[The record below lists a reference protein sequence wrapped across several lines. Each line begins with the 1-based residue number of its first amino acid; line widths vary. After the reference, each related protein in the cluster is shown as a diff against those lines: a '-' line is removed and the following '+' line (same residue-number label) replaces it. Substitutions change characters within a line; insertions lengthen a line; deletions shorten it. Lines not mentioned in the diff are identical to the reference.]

1 MAKDTDTTA
10 KFKAD
15 ISELKSAFQE
25 ASRQV
30 RLANSEFKAATA
42 GMDNWNQS
50 ADGLSAKITQLNG
63 VLSAQKSQLSSLEK
77 QYELTVQQQGANSKG
92 AEELEIK
99 INQQKA
105 AIGNTEK
112 ELDKYN
118 QSLSDLTQEEKQSE
132 SSLDKLNSTIDE
144 QQSNLE
150 ALKSKYADLVVSQ
163 GANSKEAKETAKE
176 IKALSGEL
184 ADNKSKLS
192 DAEQAAD
199 DLDKS
204 IEKAGDSAENS
215 SGGFSVL
222 KGALANL
229 VSEGINKVLDGLKDL
244 TTDSSN
250 AYAQFAAAT
259 GTATDAM
266 GEYQT
271 AIENVYKNNFG
282 DSLEDVAGKMAKVK
296 EITGEIDPTNLQ
308 TMTEKAIT
316 LEDVF
321 GMDMSESLRG
331 VQSLMSHFGMTSE
344 EAFDLMSSGA
354 QQGLNYSDELGDN
367 VSEYAGKFAEA
378 GFSAEEYFQLLQN
391 GSQGGAYNLDK
402 VNDAV
407 NEVTTRL
414 ADGTIEGA
422 LDSFDSNTQE
432 VFKAWQDG
440 KATQQDVVNAI
451 VQNIKNTTNEQDKMN
466 LAATAFGT
474 MAEDG
479 GTKFIESLSSVGDSF
494 DDVKGKAD
502 ELAAVKYDTPQSA
515 LEGIGRTLKVDMLQ
529 PIADKL
535 MPYLNKAAAWVTANL
550 PAITQKVMD
559 IGAKIKDEVVPAVK
573 NIIEWAQKLS
583 PIIAAVGTAIAGL
596 ALVGFIQNFQAII
609 SATKL
614 WTAAQW
620 LLNAAMSANPIAL
633 VVIAIAALVA
643 AFVVL
648 WNKSEAFR
656 NFWIG
661 LWDNVKAIASTAW
674 EAITGFFSAAWDTIK
689 SVWDVVLGY
698 FQTLWAGIQT
708 TFSVV
713 SEVLSGFFSAAWDAI
728 KAIWDFVVGYYQ
740 GIWNGIKAVFSVV
753 SSVLTSF
760 FSAAWNGIKAVWN
773 AAVAYY
779 QGIWNGIKAVFSVV
793 SSVLTEFFSAAWNGI
808 KGIWDAVSGY
818 FSGIWESVKS
828 VFSGVESWFQ
838 SIFSAAWTAVQGVFS
853 NFGSFFQGLWDTIKS
868 TFSNLGSSLSDA
880 IGGAVRSGLNGV
892 LSMIENT
899 INNGISLINGAIGLI
914 NALPGVNVGTI
925 GSLSLPRLAKG
936 GIVDNATTA
945 IIGEDGKEAVI
956 PLERN
961 TKWIDVMASK
971 LATKL
976 SSGGYTNTQ
985 SMSNSVVNNF
995 YQTNNSPKALSRL
1008 EIYRQSRNLLN
1019 FKGV

>member
-1 MAKDTDTTA
+1 MAKDTETTA

-15 ISELKSAFQE
+15 ITELKSAFQE

-112 ELDKYN
+112 QLKNYTSQLN
-118 QSLSDLTQEEKQSE
+118 DLKSE
-132 SSLDKLNSTIDE
+132 SGNAESESE
-144 QQSNLE
+144 
-150 ALKSKYADLVVSQ
+150 
-163 GANSKEAKETAKE
+163 
-176 IKALSGEL
+176 EL
-184 ADNKSKLS
+184 ADSV
-192 DAEQAAD
+192 
-199 DLDKS
+199 
-204 IEKAGDSAENS
+204 EKAGDSAENS
-215 SGGFSVL
+215 SGGYSVL

-244 TTDSSN
+244 TSDSSN

-282 DSLEDVAGKMAKVK
+282 ESLEDVAGKMAKVK

-308 TMTEKAIT
+308 TMTEKAMT

-331 VQSLMSHFGMTSE
+331 VQSLMNHFGISSE

-367 VSEYAGKFAEA
+367 IAEYAGKFAEA
-378 GFSAEEYFQLLQN
+378 GFSADEYFQLLQN

-414 ADGTIEGA
+414 ADGTIGDA
-422 LDSFDSNTQE
+422 LDSFDSNTQD
-432 VFKAWQDG
+432 VFKAWQEG
-440 KATQQDVVNAI
+440 KATQQDVINAI

-502 ELAAVKYDTPQSA
+502 ELADVKYDTPQSA

-529 PIADKL
+529 PIVEKL

-559 IGAKIKDEVVPAVK
+559 IGTKIKDEVVPAVK
-573 NIIEWAQKLS
+573 NIIDWAQKLS

-620 LLNAAMSANPIAL
+620 LLNAAMSANPITL

-661 LWDNVKAIASTAW
+661 LWDNVKAVASTAW
-674 EAITGFFSAAWDTIK
+674 EAITGFFSTAWDTIK
-689 SVWDVVLGY
+689 AVWDVVLGY

-713 SEVLSGFFSAAWDAI
+713 SEVLSGFFSAAWNAI

-740 GIWNGIKAVFSVV
+740 GIWNGIKAV
-753 SSVLTSF
+753 
-760 FSAAWNGIKAVWN
+760 
-773 AAVAYY
+773 Y
-779 QGIWNGIKAVFSVV
+779 SVV

-818 FSGIWESVKS
+818 FSGIWNGIKS
-828 VFSGVESWFQ
+828 IFSGVSGWFQ
-838 SIFSAAWTAVQGVFS
+838 SIFQSAWDAVKGVFS
-853 NFGSFFQGLWDTIKS
+853 GFGAFFSGLWDTIKT
-868 TFSNLGSSLSDA
+868 TFSNLGSNLADA

-899 INNGISLINGAIGLI
+899 INNGIGLINGAIGLI
-914 NALPGVNVGTI
+914 NKLPGVSVGTI
-925 GSLSLPRLAKG
+925 GELSLPRLAKG
-936 GIVDNATTA
+936 GIVDNVTTA
-945 IIGEDGKEAVI
+945 IIGEDGREAVI

-995 YQTNNSPKALSRL
+995 YQTNNSPKSLSRL

-1019 FKGV
+1019 FKGM

>member
-1 MAKDTDTTA
+1 MAKDTETTA

-15 ISELKSAFQE
+15 ITELKSAFQE

-112 ELDKYN
+112 QLKNYTSQLD
-118 QSLSDLTQEEKQSE
+118 DLKSE
-132 SSLDKLNSTIDE
+132 SGNAESESE
-144 QQSNLE
+144 
-150 ALKSKYADLVVSQ
+150 
-163 GANSKEAKETAKE
+163 
-176 IKALSGEL
+176 EL
-184 ADNKSKLS
+184 ADSV
-192 DAEQAAD
+192 
-199 DLDKS
+199 
-204 IEKAGDSAENS
+204 EKAGDSAENS

-250 AYAQFAAAT
+250 AYSQFAAAT

-308 TMTEKAIT
+308 TMTEKAMT

-331 VQSLMSHFGMTSE
+331 VQSLMDHFGISSE

-367 VSEYAGKFAEA
+367 IAEYAGKFAEA
-378 GFSAEEYFQLLQN
+378 GFSADEYFQYLQN

-402 VNDAV
+402 VNDSL

-494 DDVKGKAD
+494 DNVKGKAD
-502 ELAAVKYDTPQSA
+502 ELADVKYDTPQST
-515 LEGIGRTLKVDMLQ
+515 LQGIGRTLKVDMLQ
-529 PIADKL
+529 PIVDKL

-559 IGAKIKDEVVPAVK
+559 IGVKIKDEVVPAVK
-573 NIIEWAQKLS
+573 NVFEWIQKLS
-583 PIIAAVGTAIAGL
+583 PVIAAVGTAIAGL
-596 ALVGFIQNFQAII
+596 ALVGFIQNFKTII
-609 SATKL
+609 ASTKL

-620 LLNAAMSANPIAL
+620 LLNAAMSANPITL

-661 LWDNVKAIASTAW
+661 LWDNVKSVASTAW

-689 SVWDVVLGY
+689 AVWDVVLGY

-713 SEVLSGFFSAAWDAI
+713 SEVLSGFFSAAWNAI

-773 AAVAYY
+773 AVVAYY

-853 NFGSFFQGLWDTIKS
+853 NFGSFFQGLWDTIKN
-868 TFSNLGSSLSDA
+868 TFSDLGSSLSDA
-880 IGGAVRSGLNGV
+880 IGGAVKSGLNGV

-899 INNGISLINGAIGLI
+899 INNGIGLINGAIGLI

-925 GSLSLPRLAKG
+925 GELSLPRLAKG

-945 IIGEDGKEAVI
+945 IIGEDGREAVI

-971 LATKL
+971 LASKL
-976 SSGGYTNTQ
+976 SSGGYTSTQ
-985 SMSNSVVNNF
+985 STANSVVNNF

>member
-1 MAKDTDTTA
+1 MAKDTETTT

-15 ISELKSAFQE
+15 ISELKAAFQE

-42 GMDNWNQS
+42 GMDNWNKS

-63 VLSAQKSQLSSLEK
+63 VLTAQKSQLSSLEK
-77 QYELTVQQQGANSKG
+77 QYELTVQQQGKNSKG
-92 AEELEIK
+92 AEELAIK

-112 ELDKYN
+112 QIKNYTSQLD
-118 QSLSDLTQEEKQSE
+118 DLEKE
-132 SSLDKLNSTIDE
+132 SSEAEKGSDE
-144 QQSNLE
+144 LGDSVEN
-150 ALKSKYADLVVSQ
+150 
-163 GANSKEAKETAKE
+163 
-176 IKALSGEL
+176 
-184 ADNKSKLS
+184 
-192 DAEQAAD
+192 
-199 DLDKS
+199 
-204 IEKAGDSAENS
+204 AGDSAESS
-215 SGGFSVL
+215 SGGFTVL
-222 KGALANL
+222 KGALSSLLADGIKGV
-229 VSEGINKVLDGLKDL
+229 VSGLKDL
-244 TTDSSN
+244 ATDSSN

-266 GEYQT
+266 GDYET
-271 AIENVYKNNFG
+271 AIKNVYKNNFG
-282 DSLEDVAGKMAKVK
+282 ESLEDVAEKMAKVK
-296 EITGEIDPTNLQ
+296 EVTGELDAGNLEK
-308 TMTEKAIT
+308 MTEKALT

-321 GMDMSESLRG
+321 GMDMQESLRG
-331 VQSLMSHFGMTSE
+331 VQSLMSHFGISSE

-367 VSEYAGKFAEA
+367 IAEYAGKFAEA
-378 GFSAEEYFQLLQN
+378 GFSADEYFQYLQN

-402 VNDAV
+402 VNDSL

-502 ELAAVKYDTPQSA
+502 DLAAVKYDTPQA
-515 LEGIGRTLKVDMLQ
+515 AIQGIGRNLKVDLLDPMVQ
-529 PIADKL
+529 KL
-535 MPYLNKAAAWVTANL
+535 MPYLNQAAAWVTANL
-550 PAITQKVMD
+550 PSIKQKIFEV
-559 IGAKIKDEVVPAVK
+559 ATTIKDGVVNTVK
-573 NIIEWAQKLS
+573 SVVEWVQKLS
-583 PIIAAVGTAIAGL
+583 PILAAVGTAIAGL
-596 ALVGFIQNFQAII
+596 ALVGLIQNLGAIGVALKTWAM
-609 SATKL
+609 STKL
-614 WTAAQW
+614 VTAAQW
-620 LLNAAMSANPIAL
+620 LLNAAMSANPISL

-648 WNKSEAFR
+648 WNKSESFR
-656 NFWIG
+656 NFWIN
-661 LWDNVKAIASTAW
+661 LWDNVKAVASTAW

-689 SVWDVVLGY
+689 AVWDVVLGY

-713 SEVLSGFFSAAWDAI
+713 SEVLSGFFSAAWNAI
-728 KAIWDFVVGYYQ
+728 KAIWDFVVG
-740 GIWNGIKAVFSVV
+740 
-753 SSVLTSF
+753 
-760 FSAAWNGIKAVWN
+760 
-773 AAVAYY
+773 YY

-892 LSMIENT
+892 LSMIERT

-925 GSLSLPRLAKG
+925 GELSLPRLAKG

-945 IIGEDGKEAVI
+945 IIGEDGREAVI

-971 LATKL
+971 LASKL
-976 SSGGYTNTQ
+976 SSGGYTSTQ
-985 SMSNSVVNNF
+985 STANSVVNNF

>member
-1 MAKDTDTTA
+1 MAKDTETTA

-15 ISELKSAFQE
+15 ITELKSAFQE

-63 VLSAQKSQLSSLEK
+63 VLSAQKSQLLSLEK

-112 ELDKYN
+112 QLKNYTSQLD
-118 QSLSDLTQEEKQSE
+118 DLKSE
-132 SSLDKLNSTIDE
+132 SGNAESESE
-144 QQSNLE
+144 
-150 ALKSKYADLVVSQ
+150 
-163 GANSKEAKETAKE
+163 
-176 IKALSGEL
+176 EL
-184 ADNKSKLS
+184 ADSV
-192 DAEQAAD
+192 
-199 DLDKS
+199 
-204 IEKAGDSAENS
+204 EKAGDSAENS

-250 AYAQFAAAT
+250 AYSQFAAAT

-296 EITGEIDPTNLQ
+296 EITGEIDPSNLQ

-331 VQSLMSHFGMTSE
+331 VQSLMDHFGISSE

-367 VSEYAGKFAEA
+367 IAEYAGKFAEA
-378 GFSAEEYFQLLQN
+378 GFSADEYFQYLQN

-402 VNDAV
+402 VNDSL

-432 VFKAWQDG
+432 VFKAWQNG

-494 DDVKGKAD
+494 DNVKGKAD
-502 ELAAVKYDTPQSA
+502 ELADVKYDTPQSA
-515 LEGIGRTLKVDMLQ
+515 LQGIGRTLKVDMLQ
-529 PIADKL
+529 PIVEKL

-559 IGAKIKDEVVPAVK
+559 IGGKIKDEVVPAVK
-573 NIIEWAQKLS
+573 NVFEWIQKLS
-583 PIIAAVGTAIAGL
+583 PVIAAVGTAIAGL
-596 ALVGFIQNFQAII
+596 ALVGFIQNFKTII
-609 SATKL
+609 ASTKL

-648 WNKSEAFR
+648 WNKSESFR
-656 NFWIG
+656 NFWIN
-661 LWDNVKAIASTAW
+661 LWDNVKAVASTAW

-689 SVWDVVLGY
+689 AVWDVVLGY

-713 SEVLSGFFSAAWDAI
+713 SEVLSGFFSSAWNAI

-773 AAVAYY
+773 AVVAYY
-779 QGIWNGIKAVFSVV
+779 QGIWDGIKAVFSVV

-892 LSMIENT
+892 LSMIERT

-925 GSLSLPRLAKG
+925 GELSLPRLAKG

-945 IIGEDGKEAVI
+945 IIGEDGREAVI
-956 PLERN
+956 PLEHN

-971 LATKL
+971 LASKL
-976 SSGGYTNTQ
+976 SSGGYTSTQ
-985 SMSNSVVNNF
+985 STANSVVNNF

>member
-1 MAKDTDTTA
+1 MAKDTETTA

-15 ISELKSAFQE
+15 ITELKSAFQE

-112 ELDKYN
+112 QLKNYTSQLD
-118 QSLSDLTQEEKQSE
+118 DLKSE
-132 SSLDKLNSTIDE
+132 SGNAESESE
-144 QQSNLE
+144 
-150 ALKSKYADLVVSQ
+150 
-163 GANSKEAKETAKE
+163 
-176 IKALSGEL
+176 EL
-184 ADNKSKLS
+184 ADSV
-192 DAEQAAD
+192 
-199 DLDKS
+199 
-204 IEKAGDSAENS
+204 EKAGDSAENS

-250 AYAQFAAAT
+250 AYSQFAAAT

-266 GEYQT
+266 DEYQT

-308 TMTEKAIT
+308 TMTEKAMT

-331 VQSLMSHFGMTSE
+331 VQSLMDHFGISSE

-367 VSEYAGKFAEA
+367 IAEYAGKFAEA
-378 GFSAEEYFQLLQN
+378 GFSADEYFQYLQN

-402 VNDAV
+402 VNDSL

-494 DDVKGKAD
+494 DNVKGKAD
-502 ELAAVKYDTPQSA
+502 ELADVKYDTPQSA
-515 LEGIGRTLKVDMLQ
+515 LQGIGRTLKVDMLQ
-529 PIADKL
+529 PIVDKL

-559 IGAKIKDEVVPAVK
+559 IGVKIKDEVVPAVK
-573 NIIEWAQKLS
+573 NVFEWIKKLS
-583 PIIAAVGTAIAGL
+583 PVIAAVGTAIAGL
-596 ALVGFIQNFQAII
+596 ALVGFIQNFKTII
-609 SATKL
+609 ASTKL

-633 VVIAIAALVA
+633 VVIVIAALVA

-661 LWDNVKAIASTAW
+661 LWDNVKAVASTAW

-689 SVWDVVLGY
+689 AVWDVVLGY

-713 SEVLSGFFSAAWDAI
+713 SEVLSGFFSAAWNAI

-773 AAVAYY
+773 AVVAYY

-880 IGGAVRSGLNGV
+880 IGGAVKSGLNGV

-899 INNGISLINGAIGLI
+899 INNGIGLINGAIGLI

-925 GSLSLPRLAKG
+925 GELSLPRLAKG

-945 IIGEDGKEAVI
+945 IIGEDGREAVI

-961 TKWIDVMASK
+961 TKWIDIMASK
-971 LATKL
+971 LASKL
-976 SSGGYTNTQ
+976 SSGGYTSTQ
-985 SMSNSVVNNF
+985 STANSVVNNF

>member
-1 MAKDTDTTA
+1 
-10 KFKAD
+10 
-15 ISELKSAFQE
+15 
-25 ASRQV
+25 
-30 RLANSEFKAATA
+30 
-42 GMDNWNQS
+42 MDNWNQS

-77 QYELTVQQQGANSKG
+77 QYKLTVQQQGANSKG

-112 ELDKYN
+112 QLKNYTSQLD
-118 QSLSDLTQEEKQSE
+118 DLKSE
-132 SSLDKLNSTIDE
+132 SGNAESESE
-144 QQSNLE
+144 
-150 ALKSKYADLVVSQ
+150 
-163 GANSKEAKETAKE
+163 
-176 IKALSGEL
+176 EL
-184 ADNKSKLS
+184 ADSV
-192 DAEQAAD
+192 
-199 DLDKS
+199 
-204 IEKAGDSAENS
+204 EKAGDSAENS

-250 AYAQFAAAT
+250 AYSQFAAAT

-308 TMTEKAIT
+308 TMTEKAMT

-331 VQSLMSHFGMTSE
+331 VQSLMDHFGISSE

-367 VSEYAGKFAEA
+367 IAEYAGKFSEA
-378 GFSAEEYFQLLQN
+378 GFSAEEYFQYLQN

-402 VNDAV
+402 VNDSL

-432 VFKAWQDG
+432 AFKAWQDG

-502 ELAAVKYDTPQSA
+502 ELADVKYDTPQST

-529 PIADKL
+529 PIVDKL

-559 IGAKIKDEVVPAVK
+559 IGVKIKDEVVPAVK
-573 NIIEWAQKLS
+573 NVFEWIQKLS
-583 PIIAAVGTAIAGL
+583 PVIAAVGTAIAGL
-596 ALVGFIQNFQAII
+596 ALVGFIQNFKTII
-609 SATKL
+609 ASTKL

-620 LLNAAMSANPIAL
+620 LLNAAMSANPITL

-661 LWDNVKAIASTAW
+661 LWDNVKAVASTAW

-689 SVWDVVLGY
+689 AVWDVVLGY

-713 SEVLSGFFSAAWDAI
+713 SEVLSGFFSAAWNAI

-740 GIWNGIKAVFSVV
+740 GIWSGIKAVFSVV

-773 AAVAYY
+773 AVVAYY
-779 QGIWNGIKAVFSVV
+779 QGIWDGIKAVFSVV

-853 NFGSFFQGLWDTIKS
+853 NFGSFFQGLWDTIKN
-868 TFSNLGSSLSDA
+868 TFSDLGSSLADA

-892 LSMIENT
+892 LSMIEST

-971 LATKL
+971 LASKL
-976 SSGGYTNTQ
+976 SSGGYTSTQ
-985 SMSNSVVNNF
+985 STANSVVNNF

-1019 FKGV
+1019 LKGV

>member
-1 MAKDTDTTA
+1 MAKDTETTA

-15 ISELKSAFQE
+15 ITELKSAFQE

-112 ELDKYN
+112 QLKNYTSQLD
-118 QSLSDLTQEEKQSE
+118 DLKSE
-132 SSLDKLNSTIDE
+132 SGNAESESE
-144 QQSNLE
+144 
-150 ALKSKYADLVVSQ
+150 
-163 GANSKEAKETAKE
+163 
-176 IKALSGEL
+176 EL
-184 ADNKSKLS
+184 ADSV
-192 DAEQAAD
+192 
-199 DLDKS
+199 
-204 IEKAGDSAENS
+204 EKAGDSAENS

-229 VSEGINKVLDGLKDL
+229 VSEGISKVLDGLKDL

-250 AYAQFAAAT
+250 AYSQFAAAT

-296 EITGEIDPTNLQ
+296 EITGEIDPSNLQ

-331 VQSLMSHFGMTSE
+331 VQSLMDHFGISSE

-354 QQGLNYSDELGDN
+354 QQGLNFSDELGDN
-367 VSEYAGKFAEA
+367 IAEYAGKFAEA
-378 GFSAEEYFQLLQN
+378 GFSADEYFQYLQN

-402 VNDAV
+402 VNDSL

-502 ELAAVKYDTPQSA
+502 ELADVKYDTPQST

-529 PIADKL
+529 PIVDKL

-559 IGAKIKDEVVPAVK
+559 IGVKIKDEVVPAVK
-573 NIIEWAQKLS
+573 NVFEWIQKLS
-583 PIIAAVGTAIAGL
+583 PVIAAVGTAIAGL
-596 ALVGFIQNFQAII
+596 ALVGFIQNFKTII
-609 SATKL
+609 ASTKL

-633 VVIAIAALVA
+633 VVIVIASLVA

-661 LWDNVKAIASTAW
+661 LWDNVKSVASTAW
-674 EAITGFFSAAWDTIK
+674 KAITGFFSAAWDTIK
-689 SVWDVVLGY
+689 AVWDVVLGY
-698 FQTLWAGIQT
+698 FQTLWAGIQA

-713 SEVLSGFFSAAWDAI
+713 SEVLSGFFSAAWNAI

-740 GIWNGIKAVFSVV
+740 GIWDGIKAVFSVV

-773 AAVAYY
+773 AVVAYY

-793 SSVLTEFFSAAWNGI
+793 SSVLTSFFSAAWNGI

-838 SIFSAAWTAVQGVFS
+838 SIFSAAWTAIQGVFS
-853 NFGSFFQGLWDTIKS
+853 NFGSFFQGLWDTIKN
-868 TFSNLGSSLSDA
+868 TFSDLGSSLADA
-880 IGGAVRSGLNGV
+880 IGGAVRNGLNGV
-892 LSMIENT
+892 LSMIEST

-971 LATKL
+971 LASKL
-976 SSGGYTNTQ
+976 SSGGYTSTQ
-985 SMSNSVVNNF
+985 STANSVVNNF

>member
-1 MAKDTDTTA
+1 MAKDTETTA

-15 ISELKSAFQE
+15 ITELKSAFQE

-112 ELDKYN
+112 QLKNYTSQLD
-118 QSLSDLTQEEKQSE
+118 DLKSE
-132 SSLDKLNSTIDE
+132 SGNAESESE
-144 QQSNLE
+144 
-150 ALKSKYADLVVSQ
+150 
-163 GANSKEAKETAKE
+163 
-176 IKALSGEL
+176 EL
-184 ADNKSKLS
+184 ADSV
-192 DAEQAAD
+192 
-199 DLDKS
+199 
-204 IEKAGDSAENS
+204 EKAGDSAENS

-250 AYAQFAAAT
+250 AYSQFAAAT

-296 EITGEIDPTNLQ
+296 EITGEIDPSNLQ

-331 VQSLMSHFGMTSE
+331 VQSLMNHFGISSE

-354 QQGLNYSDELGDN
+354 QQGLNFSDELGDN
-367 VSEYAGKFAEA
+367 IAEYAGKFAEA
-378 GFSAEEYFQLLQN
+378 GFSADEYFQYLQN

-402 VNDAV
+402 VNDSL

-494 DDVKGKAD
+494 DNVKGKAD
-502 ELAAVKYDTPQSA
+502 ELADVKYDTPQSA
-515 LEGIGRTLKVDMLQ
+515 LQGIGRTLKVDMLQ
-529 PIADKL
+529 PIVDKL

-559 IGAKIKDEVVPAVK
+559 IGVKIKDEVVPAVK
-573 NIIEWAQKLS
+573 NVFEWIQKLS
-583 PIIAAVGTAIAGL
+583 PVIAAVGTAIAGL
-596 ALVGFIQNFQAII
+596 ALVGFIQNFKTII
-609 SATKL
+609 ASTKL

-620 LLNAAMSANPIAL
+620 LLNAAMSANPITL

-656 NFWIG
+656 NFWIN
-661 LWDNVKAIASTAW
+661 LWDKVKAVASTAW

-689 SVWDVVLGY
+689 AVWDVVLGY

-713 SEVLSGFFSAAWDAI
+713 SEVLSGFFSAAWNAI

-760 FSAAWNGIKAVWN
+760 FSAAWNGIKAIWN
-773 AAVAYY
+773 AVVAYY
-779 QGIWNGIKAVFSVV
+779 QGIWDGIKAVFSVV

-892 LSMIENT
+892 LSMIERT

-925 GSLSLPRLAKG
+925 GELSLPRLAKG

-945 IIGEDGKEAVI
+945 IIGEDGREAVI
-956 PLERN
+956 PLEHN

-971 LATKL
+971 LASKL
-976 SSGGYTNTQ
+976 SSGGYTSTQ
-985 SMSNSVVNNF
+985 STANSVVNNF

>member
-1 MAKDTDTTA
+1 MANDTETTT

-15 ISELKSAFQE
+15 ISELKAAFQE

-42 GMDNWNQS
+42 GMDNWNKS

-63 VLSAQKSQLSSLEK
+63 VLTAQKSQLSSLEK
-77 QYELTVQQQGANSKG
+77 QYELTVQQQGKNSKG
-92 AEELEIK
+92 AEELAIK

-112 ELDKYN
+112 QIKNYTSQLD
-118 QSLSDLTQEEKQSE
+118 DLEKE
-132 SSLDKLNSTIDE
+132 SSEAEKGSDE
-144 QQSNLE
+144 L
-150 ALKSKYADLVVSQ
+150 
-163 GANSKEAKETAKE
+163 
-176 IKALSGEL
+176 
-184 ADNKSKLS
+184 
-192 DAEQAAD
+192 
-199 DLDKS
+199 
-204 IEKAGDSAENS
+204 GDSVENAGNSAESS
-215 SGGFSVL
+215 SGGFTVL
-222 KGALANL
+222 KGALSSLLADGIKGV
-229 VSEGINKVLDGLKDL
+229 VSGLKDL
-244 TTDSSN
+244 ATDSSN

-266 GEYQT
+266 GDYET
-271 AIENVYKNNFG
+271 AIKNVYKNNFG
-282 DSLEDVAGKMAKVK
+282 ESLQDVAEKMAKVK
-296 EITGEIDPTNLQ
+296 EVTGELDAGNLEK
-308 TMTEKAIT
+308 MTEKALT

-321 GMDMSESLRG
+321 GMDMQESLRG

-367 VSEYAGKFAEA
+367 VAEYAGKFAEA

-414 ADGTIEGA
+414 ADGTIA
-422 LDSFDSNTQE
+422 DTMTQIDE
-432 VFKAWQDG
+432 KTGKVKDGTGIWSAETEKLFAAWQNG
-440 KATQQDVVNAI
+440 EATQKDVFNSI
-451 VQNIKNTTNEQDKMN
+451 VSDIQNTTSEQDKMN

-502 ELAAVKYDTPQSA
+502 DLAAVKYDTPQA
-515 LEGIGRTLKVDMLQ
+515 AIQGIGRNLKVDLLDPMVQ
-529 PIADKL
+529 KL
-535 MPYLNKAAAWVTANL
+535 MPYLNQAAAWVTANL
-550 PAITQKVMD
+550 PAITQKITEV
-559 IGAKIKDEVVPAVK
+559 ATTIKDGVVNTVK
-573 NIIEWAQKLS
+573 SVVEWVQKLS
-583 PIIAAVGTAIAGL
+583 PLLAAVGTAIAGL
-596 ALVGFIQNFQAII
+596 ALVGLIQNLGAIGVALKTWAM
-609 SATKL
+609 STKL
-614 WTAAQW
+614 VTAAQW

-648 WNKSEAFR
+648 WNKSESFR
-656 NFWIG
+656 NFWIN
-661 LWDNVKAIASTAW
+661 LWDNVKAVASTAW

-689 SVWDVVLGY
+689 AVWDVVLNY
-698 FQTLWAGIQT
+698 YKTL
-708 TFSVV
+708 
-713 SEVLSGFFSAAWDAI
+713 
-728 KAIWDFVVGYYQ
+728 
-740 GIWNGIKAVFSVV
+740 WNGIKAVFSVV
-753 SSVLTSF
+753 KAVLLGF
-760 FSAAWNGIKAVWN
+760 FKAAWTAIKAVWDGVVN
-773 AAVAYY
+773 YY
-779 QGIWNGIKAVFSVV
+779 KGIWDGIKAVFSVV

-880 IGGAVRSGLNGV
+880 IGGAVKSGLNGV

-899 INNGISLINGAIGLI
+899 INNGIGLINGAIGLI

-925 GSLSLPRLAKG
+925 GELSLPRLAKG
-936 GIVDNATTA
+936 GIVNAATTA
-945 IIGEDGKEAVI
+945 VIGEDGKEAVV
-956 PLERN
+956 PLENN
-961 TKWIDVMASK
+961 TKWLDIVADK
-971 LATKL
+971 LADRLVPT
-976 SSGGYTNTQ
+976 SYGGTQ
-985 SMSNSVVNNF
+985 RITGGVVNNF
-995 YQTNNSPKALSRL
+995 YQTNNSPKSLSRL
-1008 EIYRQSRNLLN
+1008 EIYRQSKNLLN
-1019 FKGV
+1019 LKGV

>member
-1 MAKDTDTTA
+1 MAKDTETTA

-50 ADGLSAKITQLNG
+50 ADGLSAKISQLNG

-112 ELDKYN
+112 QLKNYTSQLD
-118 QSLSDLTQEEKQSE
+118 DLKSE
-132 SSLDKLNSTIDE
+132 SGNAESESE
-144 QQSNLE
+144 
-150 ALKSKYADLVVSQ
+150 
-163 GANSKEAKETAKE
+163 
-176 IKALSGEL
+176 EL
-184 ADNKSKLS
+184 ADSV
-192 DAEQAAD
+192 
-199 DLDKS
+199 
-204 IEKAGDSAENS
+204 EKAGNSAESS

-244 TTDSSN
+244 TSDSSN

-282 DSLEDVAGKMAKVK
+282 ESLEDVAGKMAKVK

-308 TMTEKAIT
+308 TMTEKAMT

-321 GMDMSESLRG
+321 GMDMTESLRG
-331 VQSLMSHFGMTSE
+331 VQSLMNHFGISSE

-367 VSEYAGKFAEA
+367 IAEYAGKFAEA
-378 GFSAEEYFQLLQN
+378 GFSADEYFQLLQN

-414 ADGTIEGA
+414 ADGTIGDA
-422 LDSFDSNTQE
+422 LDSFDSNTQD
-432 VFKAWQDG
+432 VFKAWQEG
-440 KATQQDVVNAI
+440 KATQQDVINAI

-479 GTKFIESLSSVGDSF
+479 GTKFVESLSSVGDSF

-502 ELAAVKYDTPQSA
+502 ELADVKYDTPQSA

-529 PIADKL
+529 PIVDKL
-535 MPYLNKAAAWVTANL
+535 MPYLNKVAAWVTANL

-559 IGAKIKDEVVPAVK
+559 IGTKIKDEVVPAVK
-573 NIIEWAQKLS
+573 NIIDWVQKLS

-596 ALVGFIQNFQAII
+596 ALVGFIQNFQAIV

-633 VVIAIAALVA
+633 VAIAIAALVA

-661 LWDNVKAIASTAW
+661 LWDNVKAVASTAW
-674 EAITGFFSAAWDTIK
+674 EAITGFFSTAWDTIK
-689 SVWDVVLGY
+689 AVWDVVLGY
-698 FQTLWAGIQT
+698 FQTLWDGIQT
-708 TFSVV
+708 VFSVV
-713 SEVLSGFFSAAWDAI
+713 VEVLSGFFSAAWNAI

-773 AAVAYY
+773 AVVAYY

-793 SSVLTEFFSAAWNGI
+793 GSVLTSFFSAAWNGI

-818 FSGIWESVKS
+818 FSGIWNGIKS
-828 VFSGVESWFQ
+828 IFSGVSGWFQ
-838 SIFSAAWTAVQGVFS
+838 SIFQSAWNAIKGVFS
-853 NFGSFFQGLWDTIKS
+853 GFGAFFSGLWDTIKN
-868 TFSNLGSSLSDA
+868 TFSNLGSNLADA
-880 IGGAVRSGLNGV
+880 IGGAVKSGLNGV
-892 LSMIENT
+892 LSMIEST

-914 NALPGVNVGTI
+914 NKLPGVSVGTI
-925 GSLSLPRLAKG
+925 GGLSLPRLAKG

-945 IIGEDGKEAVI
+945 VIGEDGREAVI

-971 LATKL
+971 LASKL
-976 SSGGYTNTQ
+976 SSGGYTNIQ
-985 SMSNSVVNNF
+985 SMPNSVVNNF
-995 YQTNNSPKALSRL
+995 YQTNNSPKSLSRL

>member
-1 MAKDTDTTA
+1 MAKDTETTA

-15 ISELKSAFQE
+15 ITELKSAFQE

-112 ELDKYN
+112 QLKNYTSQLD
-118 QSLSDLTQEEKQSE
+118 DLKSE
-132 SSLDKLNSTIDE
+132 SGNAESESE
-144 QQSNLE
+144 
-150 ALKSKYADLVVSQ
+150 
-163 GANSKEAKETAKE
+163 
-176 IKALSGEL
+176 EL
-184 ADNKSKLS
+184 ADSV
-192 DAEQAAD
+192 
-199 DLDKS
+199 
-204 IEKAGDSAENS
+204 EKAGDSAENS

-250 AYAQFAAAT
+250 AYSQFAAAT

-296 EITGEIDPTNLQ
+296 EITGEIDPSNLQ

-331 VQSLMSHFGMTSE
+331 VQSLMDHFGISSE

-354 QQGLNYSDELGDN
+354 QQGLNFSDELGDN
-367 VSEYAGKFAEA
+367 IAEYAGKFAEA
-378 GFSAEEYFQLLQN
+378 GFSADEYFQYLQN

-402 VNDAV
+402 VNDSL

-494 DDVKGKAD
+494 DNVKGKAD
-502 ELAAVKYDTPQSA
+502 ELADVKYDTPQSA
-515 LEGIGRTLKVDMLQ
+515 LQGIGRTLKVDMLQ
-529 PIADKL
+529 PIVDKL

-559 IGAKIKDEVVPAVK
+559 IGVKIKDEVVPAVK
-573 NIIEWAQKLS
+573 NVFEWIQKLS
-583 PIIAAVGTAIAGL
+583 PVIAAVGTAIAGL
-596 ALVGFIQNFQAII
+596 ALVGFIQNFKTII
-609 SATKL
+609 ASTKL

-620 LLNAAMSANPIAL
+620 LLNAAMSANPITL

-656 NFWIG
+656 NFWIN
-661 LWDNVKAIASTAW
+661 LWDKVKAVASTAW

-689 SVWDVVLGY
+689 VVWDVVLGY

-713 SEVLSGFFSAAWDAI
+713 SEVLSGFFSAAWNAI

-773 AAVAYY
+773 AVVAYY
-779 QGIWNGIKAVFSVV
+779 QGIWDGIKAVFSVV

-880 IGGAVRSGLNGV
+880 IGGAVKSGLNGV
-892 LSMIENT
+892 LSMIERT

-925 GSLSLPRLAKG
+925 GELSLPRLAKG

-945 IIGEDGKEAVI
+945 IIGEDGREAVI

-971 LATKL
+971 LASKL
-976 SSGGYTNTQ
+976 SSGGYTSTQ
-985 SMSNSVVNNF
+985 STANSVVNNF

>member
-1 MAKDTDTTA
+1 MAKDTETTA

-15 ISELKSAFQE
+15 ITELKSAFQE

-112 ELDKYN
+112 QLKNYTSQLD
-118 QSLSDLTQEEKQSE
+118 DLKSE
-132 SSLDKLNSTIDE
+132 SGNAESESE
-144 QQSNLE
+144 
-150 ALKSKYADLVVSQ
+150 
-163 GANSKEAKETAKE
+163 
-176 IKALSGEL
+176 EL
-184 ADNKSKLS
+184 ADSV
-192 DAEQAAD
+192 
-199 DLDKS
+199 
-204 IEKAGDSAENS
+204 EKAGDSAENS

-250 AYAQFAAAT
+250 AYSQFAAAT

-266 GEYQT
+266 DEYQT

-308 TMTEKAIT
+308 TMTEKAMT

-331 VQSLMSHFGMTSE
+331 VQSLMDHFGISSE

-367 VSEYAGKFAEA
+367 IAEYAGKFAEA
-378 GFSAEEYFQLLQN
+378 GFSADEYFQYLQN

-402 VNDAV
+402 VNDSL

-494 DDVKGKAD
+494 DNVKGKAD
-502 ELAAVKYDTPQSA
+502 ELADVKYDTPQSA
-515 LEGIGRTLKVDMLQ
+515 LQGIGRTLKVDMLQ
-529 PIADKL
+529 PIVDKL

-559 IGAKIKDEVVPAVK
+559 IGVKIKDEVVPAVK
-573 NIIEWAQKLS
+573 NVFEWIQKLS
-583 PIIAAVGTAIAGL
+583 PVIAAVGTAIAGL
-596 ALVGFIQNFQAII
+596 ALVGFIQNFKTII
-609 SATKL
+609 ASTKL

-620 LLNAAMSANPIAL
+620 LLNAAMSANPITL

-656 NFWIG
+656 NFWIN
-661 LWDNVKAIASTAW
+661 LWDKVKAVASTAW

-689 SVWDVVLGY
+689 AVWDVVLGY

-713 SEVLSGFFSAAWDAI
+713 SEVLSGFFSAAWNAI

-760 FSAAWNGIKAVWN
+760 FSAAWNGIKAIWN
-773 AAVAYY
+773 AVVAYY
-779 QGIWNGIKAVFSVV
+779 QGIWDGIKAVFSVV
-793 SSVLTEFFSAAWNGI
+793 SSVLTEFFSAAWDGI
-808 KGIWDAVSGY
+808 KGIWDAASGY

-828 VFSGVESWFQ
+828 VFSDVESWFQ

-880 IGGAVRSGLNGV
+880 IGGAVKSGLNGV
-892 LSMIENT
+892 LSMIERT

-925 GSLSLPRLAKG
+925 GELSLPRLAKG

-945 IIGEDGKEAVI
+945 IIGEDGREAVI

-971 LATKL
+971 LASKL
-976 SSGGYTNTQ
+976 SSGGYTSTQ
-985 SMSNSVVNNF
+985 STANSVVNNF

>member
-1 MAKDTDTTA
+1 MAKDTETTA

-15 ISELKSAFQE
+15 ITELKSAFQE

-112 ELDKYN
+112 QLKNYTSQLD
-118 QSLSDLTQEEKQSE
+118 DLKSE
-132 SSLDKLNSTIDE
+132 SGNAESESE
-144 QQSNLE
+144 
-150 ALKSKYADLVVSQ
+150 
-163 GANSKEAKETAKE
+163 
-176 IKALSGEL
+176 EL
-184 ADNKSKLS
+184 ADSV
-192 DAEQAAD
+192 
-199 DLDKS
+199 
-204 IEKAGDSAENS
+204 EKAGDSAENS

-250 AYAQFAAAT
+250 AYSQFAAAT

-296 EITGEIDPTNLQ
+296 EITGEIDPSNLQ
-308 TMTEKAIT
+308 IMTEKAIT

-321 GMDMSESLRG
+321 GIDMSESLRG
-331 VQSLMSHFGMTSE
+331 VQSLMDHFGISSE

-367 VSEYAGKFAEA
+367 IAEYAGKFAEA
-378 GFSAEEYFQLLQN
+378 GFSADEYFQYLQN

-402 VNDAV
+402 VNDSL

-494 DDVKGKAD
+494 DNVKGKAD
-502 ELAAVKYDTPQSA
+502 ELADVKYDTPQSA
-515 LEGIGRTLKVDMLQ
+515 LQGIGRTLKVDMLQ
-529 PIADKL
+529 PIVEKL

-559 IGAKIKDEVVPAVK
+559 IGVKIKDEVVPAVK
-573 NIIEWAQKLS
+573 NVFEWIQKLS
-583 PIIAAVGTAIAGL
+583 PVIAAVGTAIAGL
-596 ALVGFIQNFQAII
+596 ALVGFIQNFKTII
-609 SATKL
+609 ASTKL

-648 WNKSEAFR
+648 WNKSESFR
-656 NFWIG
+656 NFWIN
-661 LWDNVKAIASTAW
+661 LWDNVKAVASTAW

-689 SVWDVVLGY
+689 AVWDVVLGY

-713 SEVLSGFFSAAWDAI
+713 SEVLSGFFSAAWNAI

-760 FSAAWNGIKAVWN
+760 FSAAWDGIKAVWN
-773 AAVAYY
+773 AVVAYY
-779 QGIWNGIKAVFSVV
+779 QGIWDGIEAVFSVV

-808 KGIWDAVSGY
+808 KGIWDDVSGY

-828 VFSGVESWFQ
+828 VFSDVESWFQ

-880 IGGAVRSGLNGV
+880 IGGAVKSGLNGV
-892 LSMIENT
+892 LSMIERT

-925 GSLSLPRLAKG
+925 GELSLPRLAKG

-945 IIGEDGKEAVI
+945 IIGEDGREAVI

-971 LATKL
+971 LASKL
-976 SSGGYTNTQ
+976 SSGGYTSTQ
-985 SMSNSVVNNF
+985 STANSVVNNF

>member
-1 MAKDTDTTA
+1 MAKDTETTA

-15 ISELKSAFQE
+15 ITELKSAFQE

-112 ELDKYN
+112 QLKNYTSQLD
-118 QSLSDLTQEEKQSE
+118 DLKSE
-132 SSLDKLNSTIDE
+132 SGNAESESE
-144 QQSNLE
+144 
-150 ALKSKYADLVVSQ
+150 
-163 GANSKEAKETAKE
+163 
-176 IKALSGEL
+176 EL
-184 ADNKSKLS
+184 ADSV
-192 DAEQAAD
+192 
-199 DLDKS
+199 
-204 IEKAGDSAENS
+204 EKAGDSAENS

-250 AYAQFAAAT
+250 AYSQFAAAT
-259 GTATDAM
+259 GTAADAM

-296 EITGEIDPTNLQ
+296 EITGEIDPSNLQ

-367 VSEYAGKFAEA
+367 IAEYAGKFAEA
-378 GFSAEEYFQLLQN
+378 GFSADEYFQYLQN

-402 VNDAV
+402 VNDSL

-432 VFKAWQDG
+432 VFKTWQDG

-515 LEGIGRTLKVDMLQ
+515 LQGIGRTLKVDMLQ
-529 PIADKL
+529 PIVEKL

-559 IGAKIKDEVVPAVK
+559 IGIKIKDEVVPAVK
-573 NIIEWAQKLS
+573 NVFEWIQKLS
-583 PIIAAVGTAIAGL
+583 PVIAAVGTAIAGL
-596 ALVGFIQNFQAII
+596 ALVGFIQNFKTII
-609 SATKL
+609 ASTKL

-620 LLNAAMSANPIAL
+620 LLNAAMSANPISL

-656 NFWIG
+656 NFWIN
-661 LWDNVKAIASTAW
+661 LWDNVKAVASTAW
-674 EAITGFFSAAWDTIK
+674 EAITDFFSAAWDTIK
-689 SVWDVVLGY
+689 AVWDVVLGY

-713 SEVLSGFFSAAWDAI
+713 SEVLSGFFSAAWNAI

-773 AAVAYY
+773 AVIAYY

-793 SSVLTEFFSAAWNGI
+793 SSVLTGYFSAAWNGI
-808 KGIWDAVSGY
+808 KAIWDGVTSF
-818 FSGIWESVKS
+818 FSGVWSGITSIFGNVGGWFKSKFTEAWNAVKG
-828 VFSGVESWFQ
+828 VFSG
-838 SIFSAAWTAVQGVFS
+838 
-853 NFGSFFQGLWDTIKS
+853 FGSFFQGLWDTIKS
-868 TFSNLGSSLSDA
+868 TFSRLGSSLADA
-880 IGGAVRSGLNGV
+880 IGGAVKSGLNGV

-899 INNGISLINGAIGLI
+899 INNGIGLINGAIGLI
-914 NALPGVNVGTI
+914 NKLPGVSVGTI
-925 GSLSLPRLAKG
+925 GELSLPRLAKG

-945 IIGEDGKEAVI
+945 IIGEDGREAVI

-971 LATKL
+971 LASKL
-976 SSGGYTNTQ
+976 SSGGYTSTQ
-985 SMSNSVVNNF
+985 STANSVVNNF

>member
-1 MAKDTDTTA
+1 MAKDTETTA

-15 ISELKSAFQE
+15 ITELKSAFQE

-112 ELDKYN
+112 QLKNYTSQLD
-118 QSLSDLTQEEKQSE
+118 DLKSE
-132 SSLDKLNSTIDE
+132 SGNAESESE
-144 QQSNLE
+144 
-150 ALKSKYADLVVSQ
+150 
-163 GANSKEAKETAKE
+163 
-176 IKALSGEL
+176 EL
-184 ADNKSKLS
+184 ADSV
-192 DAEQAAD
+192 
-199 DLDKS
+199 
-204 IEKAGDSAENS
+204 EKAGDSAENS

-250 AYAQFAAAT
+250 AYSQFAAAT

-296 EITGEIDPTNLQ
+296 EITGEIDPSNLQ

-331 VQSLMSHFGMTSE
+331 VQSLMDHFGISSE

-354 QQGLNYSDELGDN
+354 QQGLNFSDELGDN
-367 VSEYAGKFAEA
+367 IAEYAGKFAEA
-378 GFSAEEYFQLLQN
+378 GFSADEYFQYLQN

-402 VNDAV
+402 VNDSL

-494 DDVKGKAD
+494 DNVKGKAD
-502 ELAAVKYDTPQSA
+502 ELADVKYDTPQSA
-515 LEGIGRTLKVDMLQ
+515 LQGIGRTLKVDMLQ
-529 PIADKL
+529 PIVEKL

-559 IGAKIKDEVVPAVK
+559 IGTKIKNEVVPAVK
-573 NIIEWAQKLS
+573 NVFEWIQKLS
-583 PIIAAVGTAIAGL
+583 PVIAAVGTAIAGL
-596 ALVGFIQNFQAII
+596 ALVGFIQNFKTII
-609 SATKL
+609 ASTKL

-648 WNKSEAFR
+648 WNKSESFR
-656 NFWIG
+656 NFWIN
-661 LWDNVKAIASTAW
+661 LWDNVKAVASTAW

-689 SVWDVVLGY
+689 AVWDVVLGY

-713 SEVLSGFFSAAWDAI
+713 SEVLSGFFSAAWNAI

-773 AAVAYY
+773 AVVAYY
-779 QGIWNGIKAVFSVV
+779 QGIWDGIKAVFSVV

-880 IGGAVRSGLNGV
+880 IGGAVKSGLNGV
-892 LSMIENT
+892 LSMIERT

-925 GSLSLPRLAKG
+925 GELSLPRLAKG

-945 IIGEDGKEAVI
+945 IIGEDGREAVI
-956 PLERN
+956 PLEHN
-961 TKWIDVMASK
+961 TKWIDVMSSK
-971 LATKL
+971 LASKL
-976 SSGGYTNTQ
+976 SSGGYTSTQ
-985 SMSNSVVNNF
+985 STANSVVNNF

>member
-1 MAKDTDTTA
+1 MAKDTETTT

-15 ISELKSAFQE
+15 ISELKAAFQE

-42 GMDNWNQS
+42 GMDNWNKS

-63 VLSAQKSQLSSLEK
+63 VLTAQKSQLSSLEK
-77 QYELTVQQQGANSKG
+77 QYELTVQQQGKNSKG
-92 AEELEIK
+92 AEELAIK

-112 ELDKYN
+112 QLKNYTSQLD
-118 QSLSDLTQEEKQSE
+118 DLKSE
-132 SSLDKLNSTIDE
+132 SGNAESESE
-144 QQSNLE
+144 
-150 ALKSKYADLVVSQ
+150 
-163 GANSKEAKETAKE
+163 
-176 IKALSGEL
+176 EL
-184 ADNKSKLS
+184 ADSV
-192 DAEQAAD
+192 
-199 DLDKS
+199 
-204 IEKAGDSAENS
+204 EKAGDSAENS

-250 AYAQFAAAT
+250 AYSQFAAAT

-266 GEYQT
+266 GDYET
-271 AIENVYKNNFG
+271 AIKNVYKNNFG
-282 DSLEDVAGKMAKVK
+282 ESLEDVAEKMAKVK
-296 EITGEIDPTNLQ
+296 EVTGELDAGNLEK
-308 TMTEKAIT
+308 MTEKALT

-321 GMDMSESLRG
+321 GMDMQESLRG

-367 VSEYAGKFAEA
+367 IAEYAGKFAEA
-378 GFSAEEYFQLLQN
+378 GFSADEYFQYLQN

-414 ADGTIEGA
+414 ADGTIA
-422 LDSFDSNTQE
+422 DTMTQIDE
-432 VFKAWQDG
+432 KTGKVKDGTGIWSAETEKLFAAWQNG
-440 KATQQDVVNAI
+440 EATQKDVFNSI
-451 VQNIKNTTNEQDKMN
+451 VSDIQNTTSEQDKMN

-502 ELAAVKYDTPQSA
+502 DLAAVKYDTPQA
-515 LEGIGRTLKVDMLQ
+515 AIQGIGRNLKVDLLDPMVQ
-529 PIADKL
+529 KL
-535 MPYLNKAAAWVTANL
+535 MPYLNQAAAWVTANL
-550 PAITQKVMD
+550 PAITQKITEV
-559 IGAKIKDEVVPAVK
+559 ATTIKDGVVNTVK
-573 NIIEWAQKLS
+573 SVVEWVQKLS
-583 PIIAAVGTAIAGL
+583 PLLAAVGTAIAGL
-596 ALVGFIQNFQAII
+596 ALVGLIQNLGAVGAALKTWAM
-609 SATKL
+609 STKL
-614 WTAAQW
+614 VTAAQW

-656 NFWIG
+656 NFWIN
-661 LWDNVKAIASTAW
+661 LWDNVKAVASTAW
-674 EAITGFFSAAWDTIK
+674 EAITGFFSAAWDAIK
-689 SVWDVVLGY
+689 AVWDVVLNY
-698 FQTLWAGIQT
+698 YKTLWNGIKAV
-708 TFSVV
+708 FSVV
-713 SEVLSGFFSAAWDAI
+713 KAVLLGFFKAAWTAI
-728 KAIWDFVVGYYQ
+728 KAVWDGVVAYYQ
-740 GIWNGIKAVFSVV
+740 GIWDGIKAVFSVV

-773 AAVAYY
+773 AVVAYY
-779 QGIWNGIKAVFSVV
+779 QGIWDGIKA
-793 SSVLTEFFSAAWNGI
+793 
-808 KGIWDAVSGY
+808 
-818 FSGIWESVKS
+818 

-880 IGGAVRSGLNGV
+880 IGGAVKSGLNGV

-899 INNGISLINGAIGLI
+899 INNGIGLINGAIGLI

-925 GSLSLPRLAKG
+925 GELSLPRLAKG
-936 GIVDNATTA
+936 GIVNAATTA
-945 IIGEDGKEAVI
+945 VIGEDGKEAVV
-956 PLERN
+956 PLENN
-961 TKWIDVMASK
+961 TKWLDIVADK
-971 LATKL
+971 LADRLVPT
-976 SSGGYTNTQ
+976 SYGGTQ
-985 SMSNSVVNNF
+985 RITGGVVNNF
-995 YQTNNSPKALSRL
+995 YQTNNSPKSLSRL
-1008 EIYRQSRNLLN
+1008 EIYRQSKNLLN
-1019 FKGV
+1019 LKGV

>member
-1 MAKDTDTTA
+1 MAKDKDTTT

-15 ISELKSAFQE
+15 ISELKAAFQE

-42 GMDNWNQS
+42 GMDNWNKS

-63 VLSAQKSQLSSLEK
+63 VLTAQKSQLSSLEK
-77 QYELTVQQQGANSKG
+77 QYELTVQQQGKNSKG
-92 AEELEIK
+92 AEELAIK

-112 ELDKYN
+112 QIKNYTSQLD
-118 QSLSDLTQEEKQSE
+118 DLEKE
-132 SSLDKLNSTIDE
+132 SSEAEKESDE
-144 QQSNLE
+144 LGDSVEE
-150 ALKSKYADLVVSQ
+150 AGKSAES
-163 GANSKEAKETAKE
+163 
-176 IKALSGEL
+176 SGE
-184 ADNKSKLS
+184 
-192 DAEQAAD
+192 
-199 DLDKS
+199 
-204 IEKAGDSAENS
+204 
-215 SGGFSVL
+215 GFTVL
-222 KGALANL
+222 KGALSSLLADGIKGV
-229 VSEGINKVLDGLKDL
+229 VSGLKDL
-244 TTDSSN
+244 ATDSSN

-266 GEYQT
+266 GDYET
-271 AIENVYKNNFG
+271 AIKNVYKNNFG
-282 DSLEDVAGKMAKVK
+282 ESLEDVAEKMAKVK
-296 EITGEIDPTNLQ
+296 EVTGELDAGNLEK
-308 TMTEKAIT
+308 MTEKALT

-331 VQSLMSHFGMTSE
+331 VQSLMNHFGMTSE

-414 ADGTIEGA
+414 ADGTIA
-422 LDSFDSNTQE
+422 DTMTQIDE
-432 VFKAWQDG
+432 KTGKVKDGTGIWSAETEKLFAAWQNG
-440 KATQQDVVNAI
+440 EATQKDVFNSI
-451 VQNIKNTTNEQDKMN
+451 VSDIQNTTSEQDKMN

-502 ELAAVKYDTPQSA
+502 DLAAVKYDTPQA
-515 LEGIGRTLKVDMLQ
+515 AIQGIGRNLKVDLLD
-529 PIADKL
+529 PIVQKL
-535 MPYLNKAAAWVTANL
+535 MPYLNQAAAWVTENL
-550 PAITQKVMD
+550 PAIKQKVFE
-559 IGAKIKDEVVPAVK
+559 IGSTLKTVV
-573 NIIEWAQKLS
+573 EWVQKLS
-583 PIIAAVGTAIAGL
+583 PLLAAVGTAIAGL
-596 ALVGFIQNFQAII
+596 ALVGFIQNFKAII

-661 LWDNVKAIASTAW
+661 LWDKVKAVASTAW

-689 SVWDVVLGY
+689 AVWDVVLGY
-698 FQTLWAGIQT
+698 FQTLWVGIQT

-713 SEVLSGFFSAAWDAI
+713 SEVLSGFFTAAWNAI

-753 SSVLTSF
+753 KDVLLGF
-760 FSAAWNGIKAVWN
+760 FKSAWDTIKAVWDVVLN
-773 AAVAYY
+773 YY
-779 QGIWNGIKAVFSVV
+779 KTLWEGIKKIFSVV
-793 SSVLTEFFSAAWNGI
+793 KNVLGGFF
-808 KGIWDAVSGY
+808 K
-818 FSGIWESVKS
+818 
-828 VFSGVESWFQ
+828 
-838 SIFSAAWTAVQGVFS
+838 AAWTAIRIVWDNVKGYFQTVWNNIKTIFSVVKSVLTGNFSDAWDGIKSIWNNVSSYFQGIWDGIKSIFSGVSGWFQSTFQAAWDAIKNVFS
-853 NFGSFFQGLWDTIKS
+853 NFGSFFQGLWDTISS
-868 TFSNLGSSLSDA
+868 TFSNLGSNIADA
-880 IGGAVRSGLNGV
+880 IGGAVKSGLNGV
-892 LSMIENT
+892 ISMIENT
-899 INNGISLINGAIGLI
+899 INNAIGLINGAIGLI
-914 NALPGVNVGTI
+914 NKLPGVSVGTV
-925 GSLSLPRLAKG
+925 GELSLPRLAKG
-936 GIVDNATTA
+936 GIINGATTA
-945 IIGEDGKEAVI
+945 VIGEDGREAVV
-956 PLERN
+956 PLENN
-961 TKWIDVMASK
+961 TEWLDIIADKLYDRLNTSK
-971 LATKL
+971 YGH
-976 SSGGYTNTQ
+976 SQSVSGGTI
-985 SMSNSVVNNF
+985 NNF
-995 YQTNNSPKALSRL
+995 YQTNNSPKPLSRL
-1008 EIYRQSRNLLN
+1008 EIYRQSKNLLSM
-1019 FKGV
+1019 KGV

>member
-1 MAKDTDTTA
+1 MAKDTETTA

-15 ISELKSAFQE
+15 ITELKSAFQE

-112 ELDKYN
+112 QLKNYTSQLDNLK
-118 QSLSDLTQEEKQSE
+118 SE
-132 SSLDKLNSTIDE
+132 SGNAESESE
-144 QQSNLE
+144 
-150 ALKSKYADLVVSQ
+150 
-163 GANSKEAKETAKE
+163 
-176 IKALSGEL
+176 EL
-184 ADNKSKLS
+184 ADSV
-192 DAEQAAD
+192 
-199 DLDKS
+199 
-204 IEKAGDSAENS
+204 EKAGDSAENS

-250 AYAQFAAAT
+250 AYSQFAAAT

-296 EITGEIDPTNLQ
+296 EITGEIDPSNLQ

-331 VQSLMSHFGMTSE
+331 VQSLMDHFGISSE

-367 VSEYAGKFAEA
+367 IAEYAGKFAEA
-378 GFSAEEYFQLLQN
+378 GFSADEYFQYLQN

-402 VNDAV
+402 VNDSL

-494 DDVKGKAD
+494 DNVKGKAD
-502 ELAAVKYDTPQSA
+502 ELADVKYDTPQSA
-515 LEGIGRTLKVDMLQ
+515 LQGIGRTLKVDMLQ
-529 PIADKL
+529 PIVDKL

-559 IGAKIKDEVVPAVK
+559 IGVKIKDEVVPAVK
-573 NIIEWAQKLS
+573 NVFEWIQKLS
-583 PIIAAVGTAIAGL
+583 PVIAAVGTAIAGL
-596 ALVGFIQNFQAII
+596 ALVGFIQNFKTII
-609 SATKL
+609 ASTKL

-648 WNKSEAFR
+648 WNKSESFR

-661 LWDNVKAIASTAW
+661 LWDNVKAVASTAW

-689 SVWDVVLGY
+689 AVWDVVLGY

-713 SEVLSGFFSAAWDAI
+713 SEVLSGFFSAAWNAI
-728 KAIWDFVVGYYQ
+728 KAIWDFVVG
-740 GIWNGIKAVFSVV
+740 
-753 SSVLTSF
+753 
-760 FSAAWNGIKAVWN
+760 
-773 AAVAYY
+773 YY

-880 IGGAVRSGLNGV
+880 IGGAVKSGLNGV
-892 LSMIENT
+892 LSMIERT

-925 GSLSLPRLAKG
+925 GELSLPRLAKG

-945 IIGEDGKEAVI
+945 IIGEDGREAVI

-971 LATKL
+971 LASKL
-976 SSGGYTNTQ
+976 SSGGYTSTQ
-985 SMSNSVVNNF
+985 STANSVVNNF

>member
-1 MAKDTDTTA
+1 MAKDTETTA

-15 ISELKSAFQE
+15 ITELKSAFQE

-112 ELDKYN
+112 QLKNYTSQLD
-118 QSLSDLTQEEKQSE
+118 DLKSE
-132 SSLDKLNSTIDE
+132 SGNAESESE
-144 QQSNLE
+144 
-150 ALKSKYADLVVSQ
+150 
-163 GANSKEAKETAKE
+163 
-176 IKALSGEL
+176 EL
-184 ADNKSKLS
+184 ADSV
-192 DAEQAAD
+192 
-199 DLDKS
+199 
-204 IEKAGDSAENS
+204 EKAGDSAENS

-250 AYAQFAAAT
+250 AYSQFAAAT

-296 EITGEIDPTNLQ
+296 EITGEIDPSNLQ
-308 TMTEKAIT
+308 AMTEKAIT

-331 VQSLMSHFGMTSE
+331 VQSLMDHFGISSE

-367 VSEYAGKFAEA
+367 IAEYAGKFAEA
-378 GFSAEEYFQLLQN
+378 GFSADEYFQYLQN

-402 VNDAV
+402 VNDSL

-432 VFKAWQDG
+432 VFKAWQNG

-494 DDVKGKAD
+494 DNVKGKAD
-502 ELAAVKYDTPQSA
+502 ELADVKYDTPQSA
-515 LEGIGRTLKVDMLQ
+515 LQGIGRTLKVDMLQ
-529 PIADKL
+529 PIVDKL

-559 IGAKIKDEVVPAVK
+559 IGVKIKDEVVPAVK
-573 NIIEWAQKLS
+573 NVFEWIQKLS
-583 PIIAAVGTAIAGL
+583 PVIAAVGTAIAGL
-596 ALVGFIQNFQAII
+596 ALVGFIQNFKTII
-609 SATKL
+609 ASTKL

-620 LLNAAMSANPIAL
+620 LLNAAMSANPITL

-648 WNKSEAFR
+648 WNKSESFR

-661 LWDNVKAIASTAW
+661 LWDNVKAVASTAW

-689 SVWDVVLGY
+689 AVWDVVLGY

-713 SEVLSGFFSAAWDAI
+713 SEVLSGFFSAAWNAI

-773 AAVAYY
+773 AVVTYY
-779 QGIWNGIKAVFSVV
+779 QGIWDGIKAVFSVV

-880 IGGAVRSGLNGV
+880 IGGAVKSGLNGV
-892 LSMIENT
+892 LSMIERT

-925 GSLSLPRLAKG
+925 GELSLPRLAKG

-945 IIGEDGKEAVI
+945 IIGEDGREAVI

-971 LATKL
+971 LASKL
-976 SSGGYTNTQ
+976 SSGGYTSTQ
-985 SMSNSVVNNF
+985 STANSVVNNF

>member
-1 MAKDTDTTA
+1 MAKDTETTT

-15 ISELKSAFQE
+15 ISELKAAFQE

-42 GMDNWNQS
+42 GMDNWNKS

-63 VLSAQKSQLSSLEK
+63 VLTAQKSQLSTLEK
-77 QYELTVQQQGANSKG
+77 QYELTVQQQGKNSKG
-92 AEELEIK
+92 AEELAIK

-112 ELDKYN
+112 QIKNYTSQLD
-118 QSLSDLTQEEKQSE
+118 DLEKE
-132 SSLDKLNSTIDE
+132 SSEAEKGSDE
-144 QQSNLE
+144 LGDSVEN
-150 ALKSKYADLVVSQ
+150 AGKSAES
-163 GANSKEAKETAKE
+163 
-176 IKALSGEL
+176 SGE
-184 ADNKSKLS
+184 
-192 DAEQAAD
+192 
-199 DLDKS
+199 
-204 IEKAGDSAENS
+204 
-215 SGGFSVL
+215 GFTVL
-222 KGALANL
+222 KGALSSLLADGIKGV
-229 VSEGINKVLDGLKDL
+229 VSGLKDL
-244 TTDSSN
+244 ATDSSN

-266 GEYQT
+266 GDYET
-271 AIENVYKNNFG
+271 AIKNVYKNNFG
-282 DSLEDVAGKMAKVK
+282 ESLEDVAEKMAKVK
-296 EITGEIDPTNLQ
+296 EVTGELDAGNLEK
-308 TMTEKAIT
+308 MTEKALT

-321 GMDMSESLRG
+321 GMDMQESLRG

-414 ADGTIEGA
+414 ADGTIA
-422 LDSFDSNTQE
+422 DTMTQIDE
-432 VFKAWQDG
+432 KTGKVKDGTGIWSAETEKLFAAWQNG
-440 KATQQDVVNAI
+440 EATQKDVFNSI
-451 VQNIKNTTNEQDKMN
+451 VSDIQNTTIEQDKMN

-502 ELAAVKYDTPQSA
+502 DLAAVKYDTPQA
-515 LEGIGRTLKVDMLQ
+515 AIQGIGRNLKVDLLDPMVQ
-529 PIADKL
+529 KL
-535 MPYLNKAAAWVTANL
+535 MPYLNQAAAWVTENL
-550 PAITQKVMD
+550 PAITQKITEV
-559 IGAKIKDEVVPAVK
+559 ATTIKDGVVNTVK
-573 NIIEWAQKLS
+573 SVVDWVQKLS
-583 PIIAAVGTAIAGL
+583 PLLAAVGTAIAGL
-596 ALVGFIQNFQAII
+596 ALVGLIQNLGAIGVALKTWAM
-609 SATKL
+609 STKL
-614 WTAAQW
+614 VTAAQW

-661 LWDNVKAIASTAW
+661 LWDNVKAVASTAW
-674 EAITGFFSAAWDTIK
+674 EAITGFFSAAWDAIK
-689 SVWDVVLGY
+689 AVWDVVLNY
-698 FQTLWAGIQT
+698 YKTL
-708 TFSVV
+708 
-713 SEVLSGFFSAAWDAI
+713 
-728 KAIWDFVVGYYQ
+728 
-740 GIWNGIKAVFSVV
+740 WNGIKAVFSVV
-753 SSVLTSF
+753 KAVLLGF
-760 FSAAWNGIKAVWN
+760 FKAAWTAIKAVWDGVVN
-773 AAVAYY
+773 YY
-779 QGIWNGIKAVFSVV
+779 KGIWDGIKAVFSVV

-892 LSMIENT
+892 LSMIERT

-925 GSLSLPRLAKG
+925 GELSLPRLAKG
-936 GIVDNATTA
+936 GIVNAATTA
-945 IIGEDGKEAVI
+945 VIGEDGKEAVV
-956 PLERN
+956 PLENN
-961 TKWIDVMASK
+961 TKWLDIVADK
-971 LATKL
+971 LADRLVPT
-976 SSGGYTNTQ
+976 SYGGTQ
-985 SMSNSVVNNF
+985 RITGGVVNNF
-995 YQTNNSPKALSRL
+995 YQTNNSPKSLSRL
-1008 EIYRQSRNLLN
+1008 EIYRQSKNLLN
-1019 FKGV
+1019 LKGV

>member
-112 ELDKYN
+112 QLKNYTSQLD
-118 QSLSDLTQEEKQSE
+118 DLKSE
-132 SSLDKLNSTIDE
+132 SGNAESESE
-144 QQSNLE
+144 
-150 ALKSKYADLVVSQ
+150 
-163 GANSKEAKETAKE
+163 
-176 IKALSGEL
+176 EL
-184 ADNKSKLS
+184 ADSV
-192 DAEQAAD
+192 
-199 DLDKS
+199 
-204 IEKAGDSAENS
+204 EKAGDSAENS

-250 AYAQFAAAT
+250 AYSQFAAAT

-296 EITGEIDPTNLQ
+296 EITGEIDPSNLQ

-331 VQSLMSHFGMTSE
+331 VQSLMDHFGISSE

-354 QQGLNYSDELGDN
+354 QQGLNFSDELGDN
-367 VSEYAGKFAEA
+367 IAEYAGKFAEA
-378 GFSAEEYFQLLQN
+378 GFSADEYFQYLQN

-402 VNDAV
+402 VNDSL

-432 VFKAWQDG
+432 AFKAWQDG

-502 ELAAVKYDTPQSA
+502 ELADVKYDTPQST

-529 PIADKL
+529 PIVDKL

-559 IGAKIKDEVVPAVK
+559 IGTKIKDEVVPAVK
-573 NIIEWAQKLS
+573 NVFEWIQKLS
-583 PIIAAVGTAIAGL
+583 PVIAAVGTAIAGL
-596 ALVGFIQNFQAII
+596 ALVGFIQNFKTII
-609 SATKL
+609 ASTKL

-620 LLNAAMSANPIAL
+620 LLNAAMSANPITL

-661 LWDNVKAIASTAW
+661 LWDNVKAVASTAW
-674 EAITGFFSAAWDTIK
+674 KAITGFFSAAWDTIK
-689 SVWDVVLGY
+689 AVWDVVLGY

-713 SEVLSGFFSAAWDAI
+713 SEVLSGFFSAAWNAI

-773 AAVAYY
+773 AVVAYY
-779 QGIWNGIKAVFSVV
+779 QGIWDGIKAVFSVV

-853 NFGSFFQGLWDTIKS
+853 NFGSFFSGLWDTIKS
-868 TFSNLGSSLSDA
+868 TFSDLGSSLSDA

-892 LSMIENT
+892 LSMIEST

-936 GIVDNATTA
+936 GIVDNAMTA

-971 LATKL
+971 LASKL
-976 SSGGYTNTQ
+976 SSGGYTSTQ
-985 SMSNSVVNNF
+985 STANSVVNNF

>member
-1 MAKDTDTTA
+1 MAKDTETTA

-15 ISELKSAFQE
+15 ITELKSAFQE

-50 ADGLSAKITQLNG
+50 TDGLSAKITQLNG

-112 ELDKYN
+112 QLKNYTSQLD
-118 QSLSDLTQEEKQSE
+118 DLKSE
-132 SSLDKLNSTIDE
+132 SGNAESESE
-144 QQSNLE
+144 
-150 ALKSKYADLVVSQ
+150 
-163 GANSKEAKETAKE
+163 
-176 IKALSGEL
+176 EL
-184 ADNKSKLS
+184 ADSV
-192 DAEQAAD
+192 
-199 DLDKS
+199 
-204 IEKAGDSAENS
+204 EKAGDSAENS

-244 TTDSSN
+244 TTDSSS
-250 AYAQFAAAT
+250 AYSQFAAAT

-296 EITGEIDPTNLQ
+296 EITGEIDPSNLQ

-331 VQSLMSHFGMTSE
+331 VQSLMDHFEISSE

-354 QQGLNYSDELGDN
+354 QQGLNFSDELGDN
-367 VSEYAGKFAEA
+367 IAEYAGKFAEA
-378 GFSAEEYFQLLQN
+378 GFSADEYFQYLQN

-402 VNDAV
+402 VNDSL

-494 DDVKGKAD
+494 DNVKGKAD
-502 ELAAVKYDTPQSA
+502 ELADVKYDTPQSA
-515 LEGIGRTLKVDMLQ
+515 LQGIGRTLKVDMLQ
-529 PIADKL
+529 PIVEKL

-559 IGAKIKDEVVPAVK
+559 IGTKIKNEVVPAVK
-573 NIIEWAQKLS
+573 NVFEWIQKLS
-583 PIIAAVGTAIAGL
+583 PVIAAVGTAIAGL
-596 ALVGFIQNFQAII
+596 ALVGFIQNFKTII
-609 SATKL
+609 ASTKL

-648 WNKSEAFR
+648 WNKSESFR
-656 NFWIG
+656 NFWIN
-661 LWDNVKAIASTAW
+661 LWDNVKAVASTAW

-689 SVWDVVLGY
+689 AVWDVVLGY

-773 AAVAYY
+773 AVVAYY

-853 NFGSFFQGLWDTIKS
+853 NFGSFFQDLWDTIKS

-880 IGGAVRSGLNGV
+880 IGGAVKSGLNGV
-892 LSMIENT
+892 LSMIERT

-925 GSLSLPRLAKG
+925 GELSLPRLAKG

-971 LATKL
+971 LASKL
-976 SSGGYTNTQ
+976 SSGGYTSTQ
-985 SMSNSVVNNF
+985 STANSVVNNF

>member
-1 MAKDTDTTA
+1 MAKDTETTA

-15 ISELKSAFQE
+15 ITELKSAFQE

-112 ELDKYN
+112 QLKNYTSQLD
-118 QSLSDLTQEEKQSE
+118 DLKSE
-132 SSLDKLNSTIDE
+132 SGNAESESE
-144 QQSNLE
+144 
-150 ALKSKYADLVVSQ
+150 
-163 GANSKEAKETAKE
+163 
-176 IKALSGEL
+176 EL
-184 ADNKSKLS
+184 ADSV
-192 DAEQAAD
+192 
-199 DLDKS
+199 
-204 IEKAGDSAENS
+204 EKAGDSAKNS

-250 AYAQFAAAT
+250 AYSQFAAAT

-296 EITGEIDPTNLQ
+296 EITGEIDPSNLQ

-331 VQSLMSHFGMTSE
+331 VQSLMNHFGISSE

-354 QQGLNYSDELGDN
+354 QQGLNFSDELGDN
-367 VSEYAGKFAEA
+367 IAEYAGKFAEA
-378 GFSAEEYFQLLQN
+378 GFSADEYFQYLQN

-402 VNDAV
+402 VNDSL

-494 DDVKGKAD
+494 DNVKGKAD
-502 ELAAVKYDTPQSA
+502 ELADVKYDTPQSA
-515 LEGIGRTLKVDMLQ
+515 LQGIGRTLKVDMLQ
-529 PIADKL
+529 PIVDKL

-559 IGAKIKDEVVPAVK
+559 IGVKIKDEVVPAVK
-573 NIIEWAQKLS
+573 NVFEWIQKLS
-583 PIIAAVGTAIAGL
+583 PVIAAVGTAIAGL
-596 ALVGFIQNFQAII
+596 ALVGFIQNFKTII
-609 SATKL
+609 ASTKL

-620 LLNAAMSANPIAL
+620 LLNAAMSANPITL

-656 NFWIG
+656 NFWIN
-661 LWDNVKAIASTAW
+661 LWDKVKAVASTAW

-689 SVWDVVLGY
+689 AVWDVVLGY

-713 SEVLSGFFSAAWDAI
+713 SEVLSGFFSAAWNAI
-728 KAIWDFVVGYYQ
+728 KAIWDFVVG
-740 GIWNGIKAVFSVV
+740 
-753 SSVLTSF
+753 
-760 FSAAWNGIKAVWN
+760 
-773 AAVAYY
+773 YY

-892 LSMIENT
+892 LSMIERT

-925 GSLSLPRLAKG
+925 GELSLPRLAKG

-945 IIGEDGKEAVI
+945 IIGEDGREAVI

-971 LATKL
+971 LASKL
-976 SSGGYTNTQ
+976 SSGGYTSTQ
-985 SMSNSVVNNF
+985 STANSVVNNF

>member
-1 MAKDTDTTA
+1 MEKDKDTTT

-15 ISELKSAFQE
+15 ISELKAAFQE

-42 GMDNWNQS
+42 GMDNWNKS

-63 VLSAQKSQLSSLEK
+63 VLTAQKSQLLSLEK
-77 QYELTVQQQGANSKG
+77 QYELTVQQQGKNSKG
-92 AEELEIK
+92 AEELAIK

-112 ELDKYN
+112 QIKNYTSQLD
-118 QSLSDLTQEEKQSE
+118 DLEKE
-132 SSLDKLNSTIDE
+132 SS
-144 QQSNLE
+144 E
-150 ALKSKYADLVVSQ
+150 AE
-163 GANSKEAKETAKE
+163 KE
-176 IKALSGEL
+176 SYEL
-184 ADNKSKLS
+184 
-192 DAEQAAD
+192 
-199 DLDKS
+199 
-204 IEKAGDSAENS
+204 GDSVENAGKSAESS
-215 SGGFSVL
+215 SGGFTVL
-222 KGALANL
+222 KGALSSLLADGIKGV
-229 VSEGINKVLDGLKDL
+229 VSGLKDIA
-244 TTDSSN
+244 TDSSN

-266 GEYQT
+266 GDYET
-271 AIENVYKNNFG
+271 AIKNVYKNNFG
-282 DSLEDVAGKMAKVK
+282 ESLEDVAEKMAKVK
-296 EITGEIDPTNLQ
+296 EVTGELDAGNLEK
-308 TMTEKAIT
+308 MTEKALT
-316 LEDVF
+316 LENVF
-321 GMDMSESLRG
+321 GMDMQESLRG

-414 ADGTIEGA
+414 ADGTIADTMTQIDEKTGKVKEGTGIWSA
-422 LDSFDSNTQE
+422 ETEKLFE
-432 VFKAWQDG
+432 AWQNG
-440 KATQQDVVNAI
+440 EATQKDVFNSI
-451 VQNIKNTTNEQDKMN
+451 VSDIQNTTSEQDKMN

-502 ELAAVKYDTPQSA
+502 ELAAVKYDTPQA
-515 LEGIGRTLKVDMLQ
+515 AIRGIGRNLKVDLLDPMVQ
-529 PIADKL
+529 KL
-535 MPYLNKAAAWVTANL
+535 MPYLNQAAAWVTQNL
-550 PAITQKVMD
+550 PAIKQKIFEV
-559 IGAKIKDEVVPAVK
+559 ATTIKDGVVNTVK
-573 NIIEWAQKLS
+573 SVVEWVQKLS
-583 PIIAAVGTAIAGL
+583 PILAAVGTAIAGL
-596 ALVGFIQNFQAII
+596 ALVGLIQNLGAIGVALKTWAM
-609 SATKL
+609 STKL
-614 WTAAQW
+614 VTAAQW

-661 LWDNVKAIASTAW
+661 LWDNVKAVASVAW
-674 EAITGFFSAAWDTIK
+674 EAIKGFFIGAWNAIK
-689 SVWDVVLGY
+689 VVWDVVLNYYTTLWEGIKKIFSVVKNVLGGFFEAAWTAIRIVWDNVKGY
-698 FQTLWAGIQT
+698 FQTVWNNIKT
-708 TFSVV
+708 IFSVV
-713 SEVLSGFFSAAWDAI
+713 
-728 KAIWDFVVGYYQ
+728 K
-740 GIWNGIKAVFSVV
+740 
-753 SSVLTSF
+753 SVLTGN
-760 FSAAWNGIKAVWN
+760 FSDAW
-773 AAVAYY
+773 
-779 QGIWNGIKAVFSVV
+779 
-793 SSVLTEFFSAAWNGI
+793 EGI

-818 FSGIWESVKS
+818 FSGIWDSVKN

-838 SIFSAAWTAVQGVFS
+838 STFSAAWTAVQGVFS

-892 LSMIENT
+892 LSMIERT

-925 GSLSLPRLAKG
+925 GELSLPRLAKG
-936 GIVDNATTA
+936 GIVNAATTA
-945 IIGEDGKEAVI
+945 VIGEDGKEAVV
-956 PLERN
+956 PLENN
-961 TKWIDVMASK
+961 TKWLDIVADK
-971 LATKL
+971 LAYRLVPT
-976 SSGGYTNTQ
+976 SYGGTQ
-985 SMSNSVVNNF
+985 RIAGGVVNNF
-995 YQTNNSPKALSRL
+995 YQTNNSPKPLSRL
-1008 EIYRQSRNLLN
+1008 EIYRQSKNLLSM
-1019 FKGV
+1019 KGV

>member
-1 MAKDTDTTA
+1 MAKDTETTA

-15 ISELKSAFQE
+15 ITELKSAFQE

-112 ELDKYN
+112 QLKNYTSQLD
-118 QSLSDLTQEEKQSE
+118 DLKSE
-132 SSLDKLNSTIDE
+132 SGNAESESE
-144 QQSNLE
+144 
-150 ALKSKYADLVVSQ
+150 
-163 GANSKEAKETAKE
+163 
-176 IKALSGEL
+176 EL
-184 ADNKSKLS
+184 ADSV
-192 DAEQAAD
+192 
-199 DLDKS
+199 
-204 IEKAGDSAENS
+204 EKAGDSAENS

-250 AYAQFAAAT
+250 AYSQFAAAT

-266 GEYQT
+266 DEYQT

-282 DSLEDVAGKMAKVK
+282 DSLEDVAEKMAKVK

-308 TMTEKAIT
+308 AMTEKAMT

-331 VQSLMSHFGMTSE
+331 VQSLMDHFGISSE

-367 VSEYAGKFAEA
+367 IAEYAGKFAEA
-378 GFSAEEYFQLLQN
+378 GFSADEYFQYLQN
-391 GSQGGAYNLDK
+391 GSQGGAYSLDK
-402 VNDAV
+402 VNDSL

-432 VFKAWQDG
+432 VFKAWQNG
-440 KATQQDVVNAI
+440 KATQQDVVTAI

-502 ELAAVKYDTPQSA
+502 ELVAVKYDTPQA
-515 LEGIGRTLKVDMLQ
+515 AIQGIGRNLKVDLLDPMVQ
-529 PIADKL
+529 KL
-535 MPYLNKAAAWVTANL
+535 MPYLNQAATWVTQNL
-550 PAITQKVMD
+550 PAIKQKIFEV
-559 IGAKIKDEVVPAVK
+559 ATTIKDGVVNTVK
-573 NIIEWAQKLS
+573 SVVEWVQKLS
-583 PIIAAVGTAIAGL
+583 PILAAVGTAIAGL
-596 ALVGFIQNFQAII
+596 ALVGLIQNLGAIGVALKTWAM
-609 SATKL
+609 STKL
-614 WTAAQW
+614 VTAAQW

-643 AFVVL
+643 AFVAL
-648 WNKSEAFR
+648 WNKSESFR

-661 LWDNVKAIASTAW
+661 LWDNVKAVASTAW

-689 SVWDVVLGY
+689 AVWDVVLGY

-713 SEVLSGFFSAAWDAI
+713 SEVLSGFFSAAWNAI

-740 GIWNGIKAVFSVV
+740 GIWD
-753 SSVLTSF
+753 
-760 FSAAWNGIKAVWN
+760 
-773 AAVAYY
+773 
-779 QGIWNGIKAVFSVV
+779 GIKAVFSVV
-793 SSVLTEFFSAAWNGI
+793 SSVLTEFFSEAWNGI
-808 KGIWDAVSGY
+808 KDIWDAVSGY

-828 VFSGVESWFQ
+828 VFSDVESWFQ

-880 IGGAVRSGLNGV
+880 IGGAVKSGLNGV

-899 INNGISLINGAIGLI
+899 INNGIGLINGAIGLI

-925 GSLSLPRLAKG
+925 GELSLPRLAKG

-945 IIGEDGKEAVI
+945 IIGEDGREAVI

-971 LATKL
+971 LASKL
-976 SSGGYTNTQ
+976 SSGGYTSTQ
-985 SMSNSVVNNF
+985 STANSVVNNF

>member
-1 MAKDTDTTA
+1 MAKDTETTA

-15 ISELKSAFQE
+15 ITELKSAFQE

-112 ELDKYN
+112 QLKNYTSQLD
-118 QSLSDLTQEEKQSE
+118 DLKSE
-132 SSLDKLNSTIDE
+132 SGNAESESE
-144 QQSNLE
+144 
-150 ALKSKYADLVVSQ
+150 
-163 GANSKEAKETAKE
+163 
-176 IKALSGEL
+176 EL
-184 ADNKSKLS
+184 ADSV
-192 DAEQAAD
+192 
-199 DLDKS
+199 
-204 IEKAGDSAENS
+204 EKAGDSAENS

-250 AYAQFAAAT
+250 AYSQFAAAT

-296 EITGEIDPTNLQ
+296 EITGEIDPSNLQ

-331 VQSLMSHFGMTSE
+331 VQSLMDHFGISSE

-367 VSEYAGKFAEA
+367 IAEYAGKFAEA
-378 GFSAEEYFQLLQN
+378 GFSADEYFQYLQN

-402 VNDAV
+402 VNDSL

-494 DDVKGKAD
+494 DNVKGKAD
-502 ELAAVKYDTPQSA
+502 ELADVKYDTPQSA
-515 LEGIGRTLKVDMLQ
+515 LQGIGRTLKVDMLQ
-529 PIADKL
+529 PIVDKL

-559 IGAKIKDEVVPAVK
+559 IGVKIKDEVVPAVK
-573 NIIEWAQKLS
+573 NVFEWIQKLS
-583 PIIAAVGTAIAGL
+583 PVIAAVGTAIAGL
-596 ALVGFIQNFQAII
+596 ALVGFIQNFKTII
-609 SATKL
+609 ASTKL

-620 LLNAAMSANPIAL
+620 LLNAAMSANPITL

-656 NFWIG
+656 NFWIN
-661 LWDNVKAIASTAW
+661 LWDKVKAVASTAW

-689 SVWDVVLGY
+689 AVWDVVLGY

-713 SEVLSGFFSAAWDAI
+713 SEVLSGFFSAAWNAI

-760 FSAAWNGIKAVWN
+760 FSAAWNGIKAIWN
-773 AAVAYY
+773 AVVAYY
-779 QGIWNGIKAVFSVV
+779 QGIWDGIKAVFSVV

-892 LSMIENT
+892 LSMIERT

-925 GSLSLPRLAKG
+925 GELSLPRLAKG

-945 IIGEDGKEAVI
+945 IIGEDGREAVI

-971 LATKL
+971 LASKL
-976 SSGGYTNTQ
+976 SSGGYTSTQ
-985 SMSNSVVNNF
+985 STANSVVNNF

>member
-1 MAKDTDTTA
+1 MAKDTETTA

-15 ISELKSAFQE
+15 ITELKSAFQE

-112 ELDKYN
+112 QLKNYTSQLD
-118 QSLSDLTQEEKQSE
+118 DLKSE
-132 SSLDKLNSTIDE
+132 SGNAESESE
-144 QQSNLE
+144 
-150 ALKSKYADLVVSQ
+150 
-163 GANSKEAKETAKE
+163 
-176 IKALSGEL
+176 EL
-184 ADNKSKLS
+184 ADSV
-192 DAEQAAD
+192 
-199 DLDKS
+199 
-204 IEKAGDSAENS
+204 EKAGDSAENS

-250 AYAQFAAAT
+250 AYSQFAAAT

-266 GEYQT
+266 DEYQT

-296 EITGEIDPTNLQ
+296 EITGEIDPSNLQ

-331 VQSLMSHFGMTSE
+331 VQSLMDHFGISSE

-367 VSEYAGKFAEA
+367 IAEYAGKFAEA
-378 GFSAEEYFQLLQN
+378 GFSADEYFQYLQN

-402 VNDAV
+402 VNDSL

-451 VQNIKNTTNEQDKMN
+451 VQNIKSTTNEQDKMN

-494 DDVKGKAD
+494 DNVKGKAD
-502 ELAAVKYDTPQSA
+502 ELADVKYDTPQSA
-515 LEGIGRTLKVDMLQ
+515 LQGIGRTLKVDMLQ
-529 PIADKL
+529 PIVDKL
-535 MPYLNKAAAWVTANL
+535 MPYLNKATAWVTANL

-559 IGAKIKDEVVPAVK
+559 IGVKIKDEVVPAVK
-573 NIIEWAQKLS
+573 NVFEWIQKLS
-583 PIIAAVGTAIAGL
+583 PVIAAVGTAITGL
-596 ALVGFIQNFQAII
+596 ALVGFIQNFKTII
-609 SATKL
+609 ASTKL

-620 LLNAAMSANPIAL
+620 LLNAAMSANPITL

-656 NFWIG
+656 NFWIN
-661 LWDNVKAIASTAW
+661 LWDNVKAVASTAW

-689 SVWDVVLGY
+689 AVWDVVLGY

-713 SEVLSGFFSAAWDAI
+713 SEVLSGFFSAAWNAI

-773 AAVAYY
+773 AVVAYY
-779 QGIWNGIKAVFSVV
+779 QGIWDGIKAVFSVV

-880 IGGAVRSGLNGV
+880 IGGAVKSGLNGV

-899 INNGISLINGAIGLI
+899 INNGIGLINGAIGLI

-925 GSLSLPRLAKG
+925 GELSLPRLAKG

-945 IIGEDGKEAVI
+945 IIGEDGREAVI

-971 LATKL
+971 LASKL
-976 SSGGYTNTQ
+976 SSGGYTSTQ
-985 SMSNSVVNNF
+985 STANSVVNNF

>member
-42 GMDNWNQS
+42 GMDNWNKS

-63 VLSAQKSQLSSLEK
+63 VLTAQKSQLSSLEK

-105 AIGNTEK
+105 AIGSTEK
-112 ELDKYN
+112 QLKNYTSQLD
-118 QSLSDLTQEEKQSE
+118 DLKSE
-132 SSLDKLNSTIDE
+132 SGNAE
-144 QQSNLE
+144 
-150 ALKSKYADLVVSQ
+150 
-163 GANSKEAKETAKE
+163 KESE
-176 IKALSGEL
+176 EL
-184 ADNKSKLS
+184 ADSV
-192 DAEQAAD
+192 
-199 DLDKS
+199 
-204 IEKAGDSAENS
+204 EKAGNSAESS
-215 SGGFSVL
+215 SGSFSVL

-244 TTDSSN
+244 TSDSSN

-282 DSLEDVAGKMAKVK
+282 DSLEDVAEKMAKVK

-308 TMTEKAIT
+308 TMTEKAMT

-331 VQSLMSHFGMTSE
+331 VQSLMNHFGISSE

-367 VSEYAGKFAEA
+367 IAEYAGKFAEA
-378 GFSAEEYFQLLQN
+378 GFSADEYFQLLQN

-414 ADGTIEGA
+414 ADGTIGDA
-422 LDSFDSNTQE
+422 LDSFNSNTQD
-432 VFKAWQDG
+432 VFKAWQEG
-440 KATQQDVVNAI
+440 KATQQDVINAI

-515 LEGIGRTLKVDMLQ
+515 LQGIGRTLKVDMLQ
-529 PIADKL
+529 PIVDKL

-559 IGAKIKDEVVPAVK
+559 IGVKIKDEVVPAVK

-596 ALVGFIQNFQAII
+596 ALVGFIQNFQAIV

-620 LLNAAMSANPIAL
+620 LLNAAMSANPISL

-661 LWDNVKAIASTAW
+661 LWDNIKVVASTAW
-674 EAITGFFSAAWDTIK
+674 EAITGFFSTAWDTIK
-689 SVWDVVLGY
+689 AVWDVVLGY

-713 SEVLSGFFSAAWDAI
+713 SEVLSGFFSAAWNAI

-773 AAVAYY
+773 AVVAYY
-779 QGIWNGIKAVFSVV
+779 QGIWNGIQAVFSVV
-793 SSVLTEFFSAAWNGI
+793 GSVLTSFFSAAWNGI
-808 KGIWDAVSGY
+808 KGIWDGVTG
-818 FSGIWESVKS
+818 F
-828 VFSGVESWFQ
+828 FSGVWSGIQ
-838 SIFSAAWTAVQGVFS
+838 SIFSGVSGWFKSIFQSAWEAIKGVFS
-853 NFGSFFQGLWDTIKS
+853 GFEAFFSGLWDTIKS
-868 TFSNLGSSLSDA
+868 TFSNLGSSLADA

-892 LSMIENT
+892 LSMIEST

-914 NALPGVNVGTI
+914 NKLPGVSVGTI
-925 GSLSLPRLAKG
+925 GGLSLPRLAKG

-945 IIGEDGKEAVI
+945 IIGEDGREAVI

-985 SMSNSVVNNF
+985 STANSVVNNF

>member
-1 MAKDTDTTA
+1 MAKDTETTA

-15 ISELKSAFQE
+15 ITELKTAFQE

-63 VLSAQKSQLSSLEK
+63 VLTAQKSQLSSLEK
-77 QYELTVQQQGANSKG
+77 QYELTVQQQGKNSKG
-92 AEELEIK
+92 AEELAIK

-112 ELDKYN
+112 QIKNYTSQLDEL
-118 QSLSDLTQEEKQSE
+118 EKE
-132 SSLDKLNSTIDE
+132 SSEAEKGSDE
-144 QQSNLE
+144 LGDS
-150 ALKSKYADLVVSQ
+150 V
-163 GANSKEAKETAKE
+163 
-176 IKALSGEL
+176 
-184 ADNKSKLS
+184 
-192 DAEQAAD
+192 
-199 DLDKS
+199 
-204 IEKAGDSAENS
+204 EKAGDSAENS

-250 AYAQFAAAT
+250 AYSQFAAAT

-296 EITGEIDPTNLQ
+296 EITGEIDPSNLQ

-331 VQSLMSHFGMTSE
+331 VQSLMDHFGISSE

-367 VSEYAGKFAEA
+367 IAEYAGKFAEA
-378 GFSAEEYFQLLQN
+378 GFSADEYFQYLQN

-402 VNDAV
+402 VNDSL

-432 VFKAWQDG
+432 VFKAWQNG

-494 DDVKGKAD
+494 DNVKGKAD
-502 ELAAVKYDTPQSA
+502 ELADVKYDTPQSA
-515 LEGIGRTLKVDMLQ
+515 LQGIGRTLKVDMLQ
-529 PIADKL
+529 PIVDKL

-559 IGAKIKDEVVPAVK
+559 IGVKIKDEVVPAVK
-573 NIIEWAQKLS
+573 NVFEWIQKLS
-583 PIIAAVGTAIAGL
+583 PVIAAVGTAIAGL
-596 ALVGFIQNFQAII
+596 ALVGFIQNFKTII
-609 SATKL
+609 ASTKL

-620 LLNAAMSANPIAL
+620 LLNAAMSANPITL

-656 NFWIG
+656 NFWIN
-661 LWDNVKAIASTAW
+661 LWDKVKAVASTAW

-689 SVWDVVLGY
+689 AVWDVVLGY

-713 SEVLSGFFSAAWDAI
+713 SEVLSGFFSAAWNAI

-773 AAVAYY
+773 AVVAYY
-779 QGIWNGIKAVFSVV
+779 QGIWDGIKAVFSVV

-880 IGGAVRSGLNGV
+880 IGGAVKSGLNGV

-899 INNGISLINGAIGLI
+899 INNGIGLINGAIGLI

-925 GSLSLPRLAKG
+925 GELSLPRLAKG

-945 IIGEDGKEAVI
+945 IIGEDGREAVI

-971 LATKL
+971 LASKL
-976 SSGGYTNTQ
+976 SSGGYTSTQ
-985 SMSNSVVNNF
+985 STANSVVNNF

>member
-1 MAKDTDTTA
+1 MAKDTETTA

-15 ISELKSAFQE
+15 ITELKSAFQE

-63 VLSAQKSQLSSLEK
+63 VLSAQKSQLLSLEK

-112 ELDKYN
+112 QLKNYTSQLD
-118 QSLSDLTQEEKQSE
+118 DLKSE
-132 SSLDKLNSTIDE
+132 SGNAESESE
-144 QQSNLE
+144 
-150 ALKSKYADLVVSQ
+150 
-163 GANSKEAKETAKE
+163 
-176 IKALSGEL
+176 EL
-184 ADNKSKLS
+184 ADSV
-192 DAEQAAD
+192 
-199 DLDKS
+199 
-204 IEKAGDSAENS
+204 EKAGDSAENS

-250 AYAQFAAAT
+250 AYSQFAAAT

-296 EITGEIDPTNLQ
+296 EITGEIDPSNLQ

-331 VQSLMSHFGMTSE
+331 VQSLMDHFGISSE

-367 VSEYAGKFAEA
+367 IAEYAGKFAEA
-378 GFSAEEYFQLLQN
+378 GFSADEYFQYLQN

-402 VNDAV
+402 VNDSL

-494 DDVKGKAD
+494 DNVKGKAD
-502 ELAAVKYDTPQSA
+502 ELADVKYDTPQSA
-515 LEGIGRTLKVDMLQ
+515 LQGIGRTLKVDMLQ
-529 PIADKL
+529 PIVEKL

-550 PAITQKVMD
+550 PAITQKITEV
-559 IGAKIKDEVVPAVK
+559 ATTIKDGVVNTVK
-573 NIIEWAQKLS
+573 SVVGWVQKLS
-583 PIIAAVGTAIAGL
+583 PVIAAVGTAIAGL
-596 ALVGFIQNFQAII
+596 ALVGLIQNIGAVGAALKAWAM
-609 SATKL
+609 SSKL
-614 WTAAQW
+614 VTAAQW
-620 LLNAAMSANPIAL
+620 LLNAAMSANPISL

-661 LWDNVKAIASTAW
+661 LWDNVKAVASTAW

-689 SVWDVVLGY
+689 AVWDVVLGY

-713 SEVLSGFFSAAWDAI
+713 SEVLSGFFSAAWNAI

-773 AAVAYY
+773 AVVAYY

-899 INNGISLINGAIGLI
+899 INNGIGLINGAIGLI
-914 NALPGVNVGTI
+914 NKLPGVSVGTI
-925 GSLSLPRLAKG
+925 GELSLPRLAKG

-945 IIGEDGKEAVI
+945 IIGEDGREAVI

-971 LATKL
+971 LASKL
-976 SSGGYTNTQ
+976 SSGGYTSTQ
-985 SMSNSVVNNF
+985 STANSVVNNF

>member
-1 MAKDTDTTA
+1 MAKDTETTA

-15 ISELKSAFQE
+15 ITELKSAFQE

-112 ELDKYN
+112 QLKNYTSQLD
-118 QSLSDLTQEEKQSE
+118 DLKSE
-132 SSLDKLNSTIDE
+132 SGNAESESE
-144 QQSNLE
+144 
-150 ALKSKYADLVVSQ
+150 
-163 GANSKEAKETAKE
+163 
-176 IKALSGEL
+176 EL
-184 ADNKSKLS
+184 ADSV
-192 DAEQAAD
+192 
-199 DLDKS
+199 
-204 IEKAGDSAENS
+204 EKAGDSAENS

-282 DSLEDVAGKMAKVK
+282 ESLEDVAGKMAKVK

-308 TMTEKAIT
+308 TMTEKAMT

-331 VQSLMSHFGMTSE
+331 VQSLMNHFGISSE

-367 VSEYAGKFAEA
+367 IAEYAGKFAEA
-378 GFSAEEYFQLLQN
+378 GFSADEYFQLLQN

-422 LDSFDSNTQE
+422 LDSFDSNTQD
-432 VFKAWQDG
+432 VFKAWQEG
-440 KATQQDVVNAI
+440 KATQQDVINAI

-502 ELAAVKYDTPQSA
+502 ELADVKYDTPQSA

-529 PIADKL
+529 PIVEKL

-559 IGAKIKDEVVPAVK
+559 IGTKIKDEVVPAVK
-573 NIIEWAQKLS
+573 NIIDWAQKLS

-596 ALVGFIQNFQAII
+596 ALVGFIQNFQAIV

-620 LLNAAMSANPIAL
+620 LLNAAMSANPITL

-661 LWDNVKAIASTAW
+661 LWDNVKAVASTAW
-674 EAITGFFSAAWDTIK
+674 EAITGFFSTAWDTIK
-689 SVWDVVLGY
+689 AVWDVVLGY

-713 SEVLSGFFSAAWDAI
+713 SEVLSGFFSSAWNAI

-773 AAVAYY
+773 AVVAYY
-779 QGIWNGIKAVFSVV
+779 QGIWDGIKAVFSVV

-818 FSGIWESVKS
+818 FSDIWESVKS

-853 NFGSFFQGLWDTIKS
+853 NFGSFFQGLWDTIKT
-868 TFSNLGSSLSDA
+868 TFSNLGSNLADA
-880 IGGAVRSGLNGV
+880 IGGAVKSGLNGV
-892 LSMIENT
+892 LSMIEST
-899 INNGISLINGAIGLI
+899 INNGIGLINGAIGLI
-914 NALPGVNVGTI
+914 NKLPGVSAGTI
-925 GSLSLPRLAKG
+925 GELSLPRLAKG

-995 YQTNNSPKALSRL
+995 YQTNNSPKSLSRL

>member
-1 MAKDTDTTA
+1 MSKDTETTT

-15 ISELKSAFQE
+15 ISELKAAFQE

-42 GMDNWNQS
+42 GMDNWNKS

-63 VLSAQKSQLSSLEK
+63 VLTAQKSQLSSLEK
-77 QYELTVQQQGANSKG
+77 QYELTVQQQGKNSKG
-92 AEELEIK
+92 AEELAIK

-112 ELDKYN
+112 QIKNYTSQLD
-118 QSLSDLTQEEKQSE
+118 DLEKE
-132 SSLDKLNSTIDE
+132 SSEAEKGSDE
-144 QQSNLE
+144 L
-150 ALKSKYADLVVSQ
+150 
-163 GANSKEAKETAKE
+163 
-176 IKALSGEL
+176 
-184 ADNKSKLS
+184 
-192 DAEQAAD
+192 
-199 DLDKS
+199 
-204 IEKAGDSAENS
+204 GDSVEEAGNSAESS
-215 SGGFSVL
+215 SGGFTVL
-222 KGALANL
+222 KGALSSLLADGIKGV
-229 VSEGINKVLDGLKDL
+229 VSGLKDL
-244 TTDSSN
+244 ATDSSN

-266 GEYQT
+266 GDYET
-271 AIENVYKNNFG
+271 AIKNVYKNNLG
-282 DSLEDVAGKMAKVK
+282 ESLEDVAEKMAKVK
-296 EITGEIDPTNLQ
+296 EVTGELDAGNLEK
-308 TMTEKAIT
+308 MTEKALT

-321 GMDMSESLRG
+321 GMDMQESLRG
-331 VQSLMSHFGMTSE
+331 VQSLMLHFGMTSE

-414 ADGTIEGA
+414 ADGTIT
-422 LDSFDSNTQE
+422 DTMTQIDE
-432 VFKAWQDG
+432 KTGKVKDGTGIWSAETEKLFAAWQNG
-440 KATQQDVVNAI
+440 EATQKDVFNSI
-451 VQNIKNTTNEQDKMN
+451 VSDIQNTTSEQDKMN

-502 ELAAVKYDTPQSA
+502 DLAAVKYDTPQA
-515 LEGIGRTLKVDMLQ
+515 AIQGIGRNLKVDLLDPMVQ
-529 PIADKL
+529 KL
-535 MPYLNKAAAWVTANL
+535 MPYLNQAAAWVTQNL
-550 PAITQKVMD
+550 PAIKQKIFEV
-559 IGAKIKDEVVPAVK
+559 ATTIKDGVVNTVK
-573 NIIEWAQKLS
+573 SVVEWVQKLS
-583 PIIAAVGTAIAGL
+583 PILAAVGTAIAGL
-596 ALVGFIQNFQAII
+596 ALVGLIQNLGAIGVALKTWAM
-609 SATKL
+609 STKL
-614 WTAAQW
+614 VTAAQW

-661 LWDNVKAIASTAW
+661 LWDNVKAVASTAW
-674 EAITGFFSAAWDTIK
+674 EAITGFFSAAWDAIK
-689 SVWDVVLGY
+689 AVWDVVLNY
-698 FQTLWAGIQT
+698 YKTLW
-708 TFSVV
+708 
-713 SEVLSGFFSAAWDAI
+713 D
-728 KAIWDFVVGYYQ
+728 
-740 GIWNGIKAVFSVV
+740 GIKAVFSVV
-753 SSVLTSF
+753 KAVLLGFFKSAWTS
-760 FSAAWNGIKAVWN
+760 IKAVWDGVVN
-773 AAVAYY
+773 YY
-779 QGIWNGIKAVFSVV
+779 
-793 SSVLTEFFSAAWNGI
+793 
-808 KGIWDAVSGY
+808 KGIWD
-818 FSGIWESVKS
+818 GIKD

-880 IGGAVRSGLNGV
+880 IGGAVKSGLNGV
-892 LSMIENT
+892 LSMIEST

-925 GSLSLPRLAKG
+925 GELSLPRLANG
-936 GIVDNATTA
+936 GIVNAATTA
-945 IIGEDGKEAVI
+945 VIGEDGREAVV
-956 PLERN
+956 PLENN
-961 TKWIDVMASK
+961 TKWLDIVAD
-971 LATKL
+971 KL
-976 SSGGYTNTQ
+976 SDRLVPTSYVGTQRITGG
-985 SMSNSVVNNF
+985 VVNNF
-995 YQTNNSPKALSRL
+995 YQTNNSPKSLSRL
-1008 EIYRQSRNLLN
+1008 EIYRQSKNLLN
-1019 FKGV
+1019 LKGV

>member
-1 MAKDTDTTA
+1 MAKDTETTA

-15 ISELKSAFQE
+15 ITELKSAFQE

-112 ELDKYN
+112 QLKNYTSQLD
-118 QSLSDLTQEEKQSE
+118 DLKSE
-132 SSLDKLNSTIDE
+132 SGNAESESE
-144 QQSNLE
+144 
-150 ALKSKYADLVVSQ
+150 
-163 GANSKEAKETAKE
+163 
-176 IKALSGEL
+176 EL
-184 ADNKSKLS
+184 ADSV
-192 DAEQAAD
+192 
-199 DLDKS
+199 
-204 IEKAGDSAENS
+204 EKAGDSAENS

-250 AYAQFAAAT
+250 AYSQFAAAT

-296 EITGEIDPTNLQ
+296 EITGEIDPSNLQ

-331 VQSLMSHFGMTSE
+331 VQSLMDHFGISSE

-367 VSEYAGKFAEA
+367 IAEYAGKFAEA
-378 GFSAEEYFQLLQN
+378 GFSADEYFQYLQN

-402 VNDAV
+402 VNDSL

-432 VFKAWQDG
+432 VFKAWQNG

-494 DDVKGKAD
+494 DNVKGKAD
-502 ELAAVKYDTPQSA
+502 ELADVKYDTPQSA
-515 LEGIGRTLKVDMLQ
+515 LQGIGRTLKVDMLQ
-529 PIADKL
+529 PIVDKL
-535 MPYLNKAAAWVTANL
+535 MPYLNKATAWVTANL

-559 IGAKIKDEVVPAVK
+559 IGVKIKDEVVPAVK
-573 NIIEWAQKLS
+573 NVFEWIQKLS
-583 PIIAAVGTAIAGL
+583 PVIAAVGTAIAGL
-596 ALVGFIQNFQAII
+596 ALVGFIQNFKTII
-609 SATKL
+609 ASTKL

-648 WNKSEAFR
+648 WNKSESFR
-656 NFWIG
+656 NFWIN
-661 LWDNVKAIASTAW
+661 LWDNVKAVASTAW

-689 SVWDVVLGY
+689 AVWDVVLGY

-713 SEVLSGFFSAAWDAI
+713 SEVLSGFFSAAWNAI

-773 AAVAYY
+773 AVVAYY
-779 QGIWNGIKAVFSVV
+779 QGIWDGIKAVFSVV

-880 IGGAVRSGLNGV
+880 IGGAVKSGLNGV

-899 INNGISLINGAIGLI
+899 INNGIGLINGAIGLI

-925 GSLSLPRLAKG
+925 GELSLPRLAKG

-945 IIGEDGKEAVI
+945 IIGEDGREAVI

-971 LATKL
+971 LASKL
-976 SSGGYTNTQ
+976 SSGGYTSTQ
-985 SMSNSVVNNF
+985 STANSVVNNF

>member
-1 MAKDTDTTA
+1 MAKDTETTT

-15 ISELKSAFQE
+15 ISELKAAFQE

-42 GMDNWNQS
+42 GMDNWNKS

-63 VLSAQKSQLSSLEK
+63 VLTAQKSQLSSLEK
-77 QYELTVQQQGANSKG
+77 QYELTVQQQGKNSKG
-92 AEELEIK
+92 AEELAIK

-112 ELDKYN
+112 QLKNYTSQLD
-118 QSLSDLTQEEKQSE
+118 DLKSE
-132 SSLDKLNSTIDE
+132 SGNAESESE
-144 QQSNLE
+144 
-150 ALKSKYADLVVSQ
+150 
-163 GANSKEAKETAKE
+163 
-176 IKALSGEL
+176 EL
-184 ADNKSKLS
+184 ADSV
-192 DAEQAAD
+192 
-199 DLDKS
+199 
-204 IEKAGDSAENS
+204 EKAGDSAENS

-250 AYAQFAAAT
+250 AYSQFAAAT

-282 DSLEDVAGKMAKVK
+282 ESLEDVAEKMAKVK
-296 EITGEIDPTNLQ
+296 EVTGELDAGNLEK
-308 TMTEKAIT
+308 MTEKALT

-321 GMDMSESLRG
+321 GMDMQESLRG

-367 VSEYAGKFAEA
+367 IAEYAGKFAEA
-378 GFSAEEYFQLLQN
+378 GFSADEYFQYLQN

-414 ADGTIEGA
+414 ADGTIA
-422 LDSFDSNTQE
+422 DTMTQIDE
-432 VFKAWQDG
+432 KTGKVKDGTGIWSAETEKLFAAWQNG
-440 KATQQDVVNAI
+440 EATQKDVFNSI
-451 VQNIKNTTNEQDKMN
+451 VSDIQNTTSEQDKMN

-502 ELAAVKYDTPQSA
+502 DLAAVKYDTPQA
-515 LEGIGRTLKVDMLQ
+515 AIQGIGRNLKVDLLDPMVQ
-529 PIADKL
+529 KL
-535 MPYLNKAAAWVTANL
+535 MPYLNQAAAWVTANL
-550 PAITQKVMD
+550 PAITQKITEV
-559 IGAKIKDEVVPAVK
+559 ATTIKDGVVNTVK
-573 NIIEWAQKLS
+573 SVVEWVQKLS
-583 PIIAAVGTAIAGL
+583 PLLAAVGTAIAGL
-596 ALVGFIQNFQAII
+596 ALVGLIQNLGAVGAALKTWAM
-609 SATKL
+609 STKL
-614 WTAAQW
+614 VTAAQW

-656 NFWIG
+656 NFWIN
-661 LWDNVKAIASTAW
+661 LWDNVKAVASTAW
-674 EAITGFFSAAWDTIK
+674 EAITGFFSAAWDAIK
-689 SVWDVVLGY
+689 AVWDVVLNY
-698 FQTLWAGIQT
+698 YKTLWNGIKAV
-708 TFSVV
+708 FSVV
-713 SEVLSGFFSAAWDAI
+713 KAVLLGFFKAAWTAI
-728 KAIWDFVVGYYQ
+728 KAVWDGVVAYYQ
-740 GIWNGIKAVFSVV
+740 GIWDGIKAVFSVV

-773 AAVAYY
+773 AVVAYY
-779 QGIWNGIKAVFSVV
+779 QGIWDGIKA
-793 SSVLTEFFSAAWNGI
+793 
-808 KGIWDAVSGY
+808 
-818 FSGIWESVKS
+818 

-880 IGGAVRSGLNGV
+880 IGGAVKSGLNGV

-899 INNGISLINGAIGLI
+899 INNGIGLINGAIGLI

-925 GSLSLPRLAKG
+925 GELSLPRLAKG
-936 GIVDNATTA
+936 GIVNAATTA
-945 IIGEDGKEAVI
+945 VIGEDGKEAVV
-956 PLERN
+956 PLENN
-961 TKWIDVMASK
+961 TKWLDIVADK
-971 LATKL
+971 LADRLVPT
-976 SSGGYTNTQ
+976 SYGGTQ
-985 SMSNSVVNNF
+985 RITGGVVNNF
-995 YQTNNSPKALSRL
+995 YQTNNSPKSLSRL
-1008 EIYRQSRNLLN
+1008 EIYRQSKNLLN
-1019 FKGV
+1019 LKGV

>member
-1 MAKDTDTTA
+1 MAKDTETTA

-15 ISELKSAFQE
+15 ITELKSAFQE

-112 ELDKYN
+112 QLKNYTSQLD
-118 QSLSDLTQEEKQSE
+118 DLKSE
-132 SSLDKLNSTIDE
+132 SGNAESESE
-144 QQSNLE
+144 
-150 ALKSKYADLVVSQ
+150 
-163 GANSKEAKETAKE
+163 
-176 IKALSGEL
+176 EL
-184 ADNKSKLS
+184 ADSV
-192 DAEQAAD
+192 
-199 DLDKS
+199 
-204 IEKAGDSAENS
+204 EKAGDSAENS

-250 AYAQFAAAT
+250 AYSQFAAAT

-266 GEYQT
+266 DEYQT

-308 TMTEKAIT
+308 TMTEKAMT

-331 VQSLMSHFGMTSE
+331 VQSLMDHFGISSE

-354 QQGLNYSDELGDN
+354 QQGLNFSDELGDN
-367 VSEYAGKFAEA
+367 IAEYAGKFAEA
-378 GFSAEEYFQLLQN
+378 GFSADEYFQYLQN

-402 VNDAV
+402 VNDSL

-494 DDVKGKAD
+494 DNVKGKAD
-502 ELAAVKYDTPQSA
+502 ELADIKYDTPQSA
-515 LEGIGRTLKVDMLQ
+515 LQGIGRTLKVDMLQ
-529 PIADKL
+529 PIVDKL

-559 IGAKIKDEVVPAVK
+559 IGTKIKDEVVPAVK
-573 NIIEWAQKLS
+573 NVFEWIQKLS
-583 PIIAAVGTAIAGL
+583 PVIAAVGTAIAGL
-596 ALVGFIQNFQAII
+596 ALVGFIQNFKTII
-609 SATKL
+609 ASTKL

-661 LWDNVKAIASTAW
+661 LWDNVKAVASTAW

-689 SVWDVVLGY
+689 AVWDVVLGY

-713 SEVLSGFFSAAWDAI
+713 SEVLSGFFSAAWNAI

-773 AAVAYY
+773 AVVAYY

-828 VFSGVESWFQ
+828 AFSGVESWFQ

-868 TFSNLGSSLSDA
+868 TFSDLGSSLADA

-892 LSMIENT
+892 LSMIEST

-971 LATKL
+971 LASKL
-976 SSGGYTNTQ
+976 SSGGYTSTQ
-985 SMSNSVVNNF
+985 STANSVVNNF

>member
-1 MAKDTDTTA
+1 MAKDTETTA

-15 ISELKSAFQE
+15 ITELKSAFQE

-112 ELDKYN
+112 QLKNYTSQLD
-118 QSLSDLTQEEKQSE
+118 DLKSE
-132 SSLDKLNSTIDE
+132 SGNAESESE
-144 QQSNLE
+144 
-150 ALKSKYADLVVSQ
+150 
-163 GANSKEAKETAKE
+163 
-176 IKALSGEL
+176 EL
-184 ADNKSKLS
+184 ADSV
-192 DAEQAAD
+192 
-199 DLDKS
+199 
-204 IEKAGDSAENS
+204 EKAGDSAENS

-250 AYAQFAAAT
+250 AYSQFAAAT

-296 EITGEIDPTNLQ
+296 EITGEIDPSNLQ

-331 VQSLMSHFGMTSE
+331 VQSLMDHFGISSE

-367 VSEYAGKFAEA
+367 IAEYAGKFAEA
-378 GFSAEEYFQLLQN
+378 GFSADEYFQYLQN

-402 VNDAV
+402 VNDSL

-474 MAEDG
+474 IAEDG

-494 DDVKGKAD
+494 DNVKGKAD
-502 ELAAVKYDTPQSA
+502 ELADVKYDTPQSA
-515 LEGIGRTLKVDMLQ
+515 LQGIGRTLKVDMLQ
-529 PIADKL
+529 PIVEKL

-559 IGAKIKDEVVPAVK
+559 IGTKIKDEVVPAVK
-573 NIIEWAQKLS
+573 NVFEWIQKLS
-583 PIIAAVGTAIAGL
+583 PVIAAVGTAIAGL
-596 ALVGFIQNFQAII
+596 ALVGFIQNFKTII
-609 SATKL
+609 ASTKL

-648 WNKSEAFR
+648 WNKSESFR
-656 NFWIG
+656 NFWIN
-661 LWDNVKAIASTAW
+661 LWDNVKAVASTAW

-689 SVWDVVLGY
+689 AVWDVVLGY

-708 TFSVV
+708 TFSVA
-713 SEVLSGFFSAAWDAI
+713 SEVLSGFFSAAWNAI

-760 FSAAWNGIKAVWN
+760 FSAAWDGIKAVWN
-773 AAVAYY
+773 AVVAYY
-779 QGIWNGIKAVFSVV
+779 QGIWDGIKAVFSVV

-880 IGGAVRSGLNGV
+880 IGGAVKSGLNGV

-899 INNGISLINGAIGLI
+899 INNGIGLINGAIGLI

-925 GSLSLPRLAKG
+925 GELSLPRLAKG

-945 IIGEDGKEAVI
+945 IIGEDGREAVI

-971 LATKL
+971 LASKL
-976 SSGGYTNTQ
+976 SSGGYTSTQ
-985 SMSNSVVNNF
+985 STANSVVNNF

>member
-1 MAKDTDTTA
+1 MAKDTETTA

-15 ISELKSAFQE
+15 ITELKSAFQE

-112 ELDKYN
+112 QLKNYTSQLD
-118 QSLSDLTQEEKQSE
+118 DLKSE
-132 SSLDKLNSTIDE
+132 SGNAESESE
-144 QQSNLE
+144 
-150 ALKSKYADLVVSQ
+150 
-163 GANSKEAKETAKE
+163 
-176 IKALSGEL
+176 EL
-184 ADNKSKLS
+184 ADSV
-192 DAEQAAD
+192 
-199 DLDKS
+199 
-204 IEKAGDSAENS
+204 EKAGDSAENS

-250 AYAQFAAAT
+250 AYSQFAAAT

-296 EITGEIDPTNLQ
+296 EITGEIDPSNLQ

-331 VQSLMSHFGMTSE
+331 VQSLMDHFGISSE

-354 QQGLNYSDELGDN
+354 QQGLNFSDELGDN
-367 VSEYAGKFAEA
+367 IAEYAGKFAEA
-378 GFSAEEYFQLLQN
+378 GFSADEYFQYLQN

-402 VNDAV
+402 VNDSL

-494 DDVKGKAD
+494 DNVKGKAD
-502 ELAAVKYDTPQSA
+502 ELANVKYDTPQSA
-515 LEGIGRTLKVDMLQ
+515 LQGIGRTLKVDMLQ
-529 PIADKL
+529 PIVEKL
-535 MPYLNKAAAWVTANL
+535 MPYLNKATAWVTANL

-559 IGAKIKDEVVPAVK
+559 IGVKIKDEVVPAVK
-573 NIIEWAQKLS
+573 NVFEWIQKLS
-583 PIIAAVGTAIAGL
+583 PVIAAVGTAIAGL
-596 ALVGFIQNFQAII
+596 ALVGFIQNFKTII
-609 SATKL
+609 ASTKL

-648 WNKSEAFR
+648 WNKSESFR

-661 LWDNVKAIASTAW
+661 LWDNVKAVASTAW

-689 SVWDVVLGY
+689 AVWDVVLGY

-713 SEVLSGFFSAAWDAI
+713 SEVLSGFFSAAWNAI
-728 KAIWDFVVGYYQ
+728 KAIWDFVVG
-740 GIWNGIKAVFSVV
+740 
-753 SSVLTSF
+753 
-760 FSAAWNGIKAVWN
+760 
-773 AAVAYY
+773 YY

-880 IGGAVRSGLNGV
+880 IGGAVKSGLNGV
-892 LSMIENT
+892 LSMIEST
-899 INNGISLINGAIGLI
+899 INNGIGLINGAIGLI
-914 NALPGVNVGTI
+914 NKLPSVSVGTI
-925 GSLSLPRLAKG
+925 GELSLPRLAKG

-971 LATKL
+971 LASKL
-976 SSGGYTNTQ
+976 SSGGYTSTQ
-985 SMSNSVVNNF
+985 STTNSVVNNF